1 MELYSKS
8 GTLLMDI
15 SPNPSSV
22 LTEEVGGECSV
33 SLSFMQPVFRK
44 LDVGDY
50 IEVSGT
56 RYTIRSPYR
65 PKQKNTQAYEYSV
78 KLYAP
83 IHEAEDTLMLF
94 TKGESTSEFSYDG
107 SPREH
112 LQLWVDNMNRRA
124 GSKVWSI
131 GTVIT
136 ADNQVIDYRNMKCW
150 EAAFGS
156 SGIAATFGTEMWA
169 DGFVINLCRAER
181 GEQVELGY
189 MKGLTN
195 LSQEEN
201 GELRFFTRLFPLGST
216 RNINASTYGS
226 ARLQLPSRAKY
237 VDKNADLYGIIED
250 TEESAFADIYPKYTG
265 AVASVR
271 TEEKTNEDGRKY
283 TVYFFKDS
291 GMDWNPEDCQIAG
304 LDFMLRFQTGELA
317 GRGND
322 EGSFQAAWHKDT
334 KEWEII
340 NVYPDEST
348 QLPGGAII
356 PKQGDKY
363 IPWNFALPQT
373 YITAAEKAYEKAVN
387 DYLATYSFD
396 TNKYNGTTDRNYIE
410 RNGTSLMLGQNVR
423 LLSDKYFTS
432 GHKDTRIIKVVRKLN
447 DLSQAAITCADEVG
461 AGWKSSVDNS
471 LSSLRYEVARQA
483 EQYVYDVIKSFEGK
497 TPSDKNIFS
506 ALKSLKTHLRKDV
519 PDSTMYLQKFLGGI
533 ITTFLQSPE
542 FVSGAMGHGFII
554 RQNEDGTTYAE
565 VDKLMV
571 RMKAVFQS
579 LEIMK
584 TELAGASFMFNAS
597 GARMTIVRTE
607 RFDHQPAEFA
617 DGSEAVFADGSRAV
631 FAGAGEPFIRCWFVA
646 DDGETAIENRFR
658 VGNLVRSQ
666 TFNIKA
672 GAYEGVSNRFWW
684 REVIGVGD
692 DYIDIAI
699 ARCAEGSDLPA
710 EGDVCVQ
717 LGDLNDID
725 YQSAIVLS
733 AYGEDAP
740 YLTMYQGI
748 NSYSLAE
755 RDMFSIGYDKMKKEC
770 YVRNYGRMYMGDRT
784 RNRYFDFDGN
794 RFVVAADEIR
804 LGGRNVEDIIIDET
818 RITQKT
824 LDATALDENKY
835 YPITFNLWTGSPK
848 VRISLVRT
856 LNRSFGVPSY
866 ASHGEGFDVRCVWTT
881 NADGWGTA
889 ETQRNIEY
897 YSLRWVKPDELVVG
911 DIGQMSHSSNEYIYV
926 RGGSK
931 YKVIVEGEINT
942 DIILHTDTYTV
953 NEQTL
958 HVRNQIEN
966 VPVPNLKETG
976 IDIYNR
982 TVKVTADNFYVSST
996 SGTPIAVFTTN
1007 KDGKPVLKAEYIDVD
1022 DLYVKHLDGAKGSL
1036 ESGSIGGF
1044 ELANGRIGTIFSA
1057 DSSYGLSISNTD
1069 LHVGN
1074 SSAMVFLGPGSS
1086 NTGVGTSSA
1095 VRIESNR
1102 TGRTVIQLAYNDASL
1117 YSAGLRI
1124 KSTGGRERKY
1134 GVISELPSLGSA
1146 FVGTRLSFHAIYS
1159 VGQGI
1164 TMDLSKYSIFLVSSY
1179 IGDCSISLPSES
1191 QVCEFFGLPQGFE
1204 NSLPSDFAVEF
1215 TIKCTGSSQ
1224 IRVMGVYNANERLVV
1239 EGYPMRAGDSLHLL
1253 LMKQGG
1259 FRYHCLYY
1267 NTDQ

>member
-1 MELYSKS
+1 
-8 GTLLMDI
+8 MDI

-33 SLSFMQPVFRK
+33 SLSFTRPVFRK

-94 TKGESTSEFSYDG
+94 TEGESTSEFSYDG

-131 GTVIT
+131 GSVIT

-226 ARLQLPSRAKY
+226 SRLQLPSRAKY

-265 AVASVR
+265 SVASVR

-356 PKQGDKY
+356 PKPGDKY
-363 IPWNFALPQT
+363 IPWNFALPQA

-387 DYLATYSFD
+387 DYLAAYSFD

-519 PDSTMYLQKFLGGI
+519 PDSTRHLLSLLDGAVFGKDGFASGLTGFGAKIDKDGYGEMRGLRLWEWLEVPELRYNRVEAVAGIKWRSPGMGI
-533 ITTFLQSPE
+533 IESCQPDQSPE
-542 FVSGAMGHGFII
+542 GELLGTGIVQLKLEDGELGMVVLDDIALGIYHFGDERDAMLDKDDSKGNFAVKGFATTYFRITGVSGKD
-554 RQNEDGTTYAE
+554 N
-565 VDKLMV
+565 
-571 RMKAVFQS
+571 
-579 LEIMK
+579 K
-584 TELAGASFMFNAS
+584 TF
-597 GARMTIVRTE
+597 T
-607 RFDHQPAEFA
+607 
-617 DGSEAVFADGSRAV
+617 
-631 FAGAGEPFIRCWFVA
+631 
-646 DDGETAIENRFR
+646 
-658 VGNLVRSQ
+658 
-666 TFNIKA
+666 
-672 GAYEGVSNRFWW
+672 
-684 REVIGVGD
+684 
-692 DYIDIAI
+692 
-699 ARCAEGSDLPA
+699 
-710 EGDVCVQ
+710 
-717 LGDLNDID
+717 
-725 YQSAIVLS
+725 
-733 AYGEDAP
+733 
-740 YLTMYQGI
+740 
-748 NSYSLAE
+748 
-755 RDMFSIGYDKMKKEC
+755 
-770 YVRNYGRMYMGDRT
+770 
-784 RNRYFDFDGN
+784 
-794 RFVVAADEIR
+794 
-804 LGGRNVEDIIIDET
+804 
-818 RITQKT
+818 
-824 LDATALDENKY
+824 
-835 YPITFNLWTGSPK
+835 
-848 VRISLVRT
+848 
-856 LNRSFGVPSY
+856 
-866 ASHGEGFDVRCVWTT
+866 
-881 NADGWGTA
+881 
-889 ETQRNIEY
+889 
-897 YSLRWVKPDELVVG
+897 YSLRPGYTVHPQPQMHFVCYGNFTDESRQSSVYETRTYTRMLWKQNTWEIGKKNIALQMGDLTNLNIHGMNMQGYSMYINSVYFTGTVTQVKPDGTPVRVANDRG
-911 DIGQMSHSSNEYIYV
+911 AWQAGKYDYYDRVSHN
-926 RGGSK
+926 GC
-931 YKVIVEGEINT
+931 
-942 DIILHTDTYTV
+942 LWLCV
-953 NEQTL
+953 NEKGTDSEPTEDNADWLKQVDKGADGTEGSSPVMLAITSSKGVLFQGGVQETL
-958 HVRNQIEN
+958 LTATAYRDNLDITAKIPPSRFSWTRTSTNTEDDALWNSTHRNVGRSI
-966 VPVPNLKETG
+966 T
-976 IDIYNR
+976 ID
-982 TVKVTADNFYVSST
+982 ADDVNKS
-996 SGTPIAVFTTN
+996 AVFSC
-1007 KDGKPVLKAEYIDVD
+1007 DVELSGL
-1022 DLYVKHLDGAKGSL
+1022 DL
-1036 ESGSIGGF
+1036 
-1044 ELANGRIGTIFSA
+1044 
-1057 DSSYGLSISNTD
+1057 
-1069 LHVGN
+1069 
-1074 SSAMVFLGPGSS
+1074 
-1086 NTGVGTSSA
+1086 
-1095 VRIESNR
+1095 
-1102 TGRTVIQLAYNDASL
+1102 
-1117 YSAGLRI
+1117 
-1124 KSTGGRERKY
+1124 
-1134 GVISELPSLGSA
+1134 
-1146 FVGTRLSFHAIYS
+1146 
-1159 VGQGI
+1159 
-1164 TMDLSKYSIFLVSSY
+1164 
-1179 IGDCSISLPSES
+1179 
-1191 QVCEFFGLPQGFE
+1191 
-1204 NSLPSDFAVEF
+1204 
-1215 TIKCTGSSQ
+1215 
-1224 IRVMGVYNANERLVV
+1224 
-1239 EGYPMRAGDSLHLL
+1239 
-1253 LMKQGG
+1253 
-1259 FRYHCLYY
+1259 
-1267 NTDQ
+1267 

>member
-1 MELYSKS
+1 
-8 GTLLMDI
+8 MDI

-226 ARLQLPSRAKY
+226 SRLQLPSRAKY

-291 GMDWNPEDCQIAG
+291 GMDWNPEDCRIAG

-322 EGSFQAAWHKDT
+322 EGSFQAEWHKDT

-356 PKQGDKY
+356 PKPGDKY
-363 IPWNFALPQT
+363 IPWNFALPQA

-387 DYLATYSFD
+387 DYLAAYSFD

-447 DLSQAAITCADEVG
+447 DLSQATITCADEVG

-506 ALKSLKTHLRKDV
+506 ALKSLRTHLRKDV
-519 PDSTMYLQKFLGGI
+519 PDSTRHLLSLLDGAVFGKDGFASGLTGFGAKIDKDGYGEMRGLRLWEWLEVPELRYNRVEAVAGIKWRSPGMGI
-533 ITTFLQSPE
+533 IESCQPDQSPE
-542 FVSGAMGHGFII
+542 GELLGTGIVQLKLEDGELGMVVLDDIALGIYHFGDERDAMLDKDDSKGNFAVKGFATTYFRITGVSGKD
-554 RQNEDGTTYAE
+554 N
-565 VDKLMV
+565 
-571 RMKAVFQS
+571 
-579 LEIMK
+579 
-584 TELAGASFMFNAS
+584 N
-597 GARMTIVRTE
+597 
-607 RFDHQPAEFA
+607 
-617 DGSEAVFADGSRAV
+617 
-631 FAGAGEPFIRCWFVA
+631 
-646 DDGETAIENRFR
+646 
-658 VGNLVRSQ
+658 
-666 TFNIKA
+666 TF
-672 GAYEGVSNRFWW
+672 
-684 REVIGVGD
+684 
-692 DYIDIAI
+692 
-699 ARCAEGSDLPA
+699 
-710 EGDVCVQ
+710 
-717 LGDLNDID
+717 
-725 YQSAIVLS
+725 
-733 AYGEDAP
+733 
-740 YLTMYQGI
+740 T
-748 NSYSLAE
+748 
-755 RDMFSIGYDKMKKEC
+755 
-770 YVRNYGRMYMGDRT
+770 
-784 RNRYFDFDGN
+784 
-794 RFVVAADEIR
+794 
-804 LGGRNVEDIIIDET
+804 
-818 RITQKT
+818 
-824 LDATALDENKY
+824 
-835 YPITFNLWTGSPK
+835 
-848 VRISLVRT
+848 
-856 LNRSFGVPSY
+856 
-866 ASHGEGFDVRCVWTT
+866 
-881 NADGWGTA
+881 
-889 ETQRNIEY
+889 
-897 YSLRWVKPDELVVG
+897 YSLRPGYTVHPQPQMHFVCYGNFTDESRQSSVYETRAYTRMLWKQNTWEIGKKNIALQMGDLTNLNIHGMNMQGYSMYINSVYFTGTVTQVKPDGTPVRVANDRG
-911 DIGQMSHSSNEYIYV
+911 AWQAGKYDYYDRVSHN
-926 RGGSK
+926 GC
-931 YKVIVEGEINT
+931 
-942 DIILHTDTYTV
+942 LWLCV
-953 NEQTL
+953 NEKGTDSEPTEGNADWLKQVDKGADGTEGSSPVMLAITSSKGVLFQGGVQETL
-958 HVRNQIEN
+958 LTATAYRDNLDITAKIPPSRFSWTRTSTNTEDDALWNSTHRNVGRSI
-966 VPVPNLKETG
+966 T
-976 IDIYNR
+976 ID
-982 TVKVTADNFYVSST
+982 ADDVNKS
-996 SGTPIAVFTTN
+996 AVFSC
-1007 KDGKPVLKAEYIDVD
+1007 DVELSGL
-1022 DLYVKHLDGAKGSL
+1022 DL
-1036 ESGSIGGF
+1036 
-1044 ELANGRIGTIFSA
+1044 
-1057 DSSYGLSISNTD
+1057 
-1069 LHVGN
+1069 
-1074 SSAMVFLGPGSS
+1074 
-1086 NTGVGTSSA
+1086 
-1095 VRIESNR
+1095 
-1102 TGRTVIQLAYNDASL
+1102 
-1117 YSAGLRI
+1117 
-1124 KSTGGRERKY
+1124 
-1134 GVISELPSLGSA
+1134 
-1146 FVGTRLSFHAIYS
+1146 
-1159 VGQGI
+1159 
-1164 TMDLSKYSIFLVSSY
+1164 
-1179 IGDCSISLPSES
+1179 
-1191 QVCEFFGLPQGFE
+1191 
-1204 NSLPSDFAVEF
+1204 
-1215 TIKCTGSSQ
+1215 
-1224 IRVMGVYNANERLVV
+1224 
-1239 EGYPMRAGDSLHLL
+1239 
-1253 LMKQGG
+1253 
-1259 FRYHCLYY
+1259 
-1267 NTDQ
+1267 

>member
-33 SLSFMQPVFRK
+33 SLSFTRPVFRK

-94 TKGESTSEFSYDG
+94 TEGEPTSEFSYDG

-131 GTVIT
+131 GSVIT

-181 GEQVELGY
+181 GEPVELGY

-201 GELRFFTRLFPLGST
+201 GELRFFTRLFPLGCT

-283 TVYFFKDS
+283 TIYFFKDS
-291 GMDWNPEDCQIAG
+291 GMDWNPEDCRIAG

-356 PKQGDKY
+356 PKPGDKY
-363 IPWNFALPQT
+363 IPWNFALPQA

-387 DYLATYSFD
+387 DYLAAYSFD

-519 PDSTMYLQKFLGGI
+519 PDSTRHLLSLLDGAVFGKDGFASGLTGFGAKIDKDGYGEMRGLRLWEWLEVPELRYNRVEAVAGIKWRSPGMGI
-533 ITTFLQSPE
+533 IESCQPDQSPE
-542 FVSGAMGHGFII
+542 GELLGTGIVQLKLEDGELGMVVLDDIALGIYHFGDERDAMLDKDDSKGNFAVKGFATTYFRITGVSGKD
-554 RQNEDGTTYAE
+554 N
-565 VDKLMV
+565 
-571 RMKAVFQS
+571 
-579 LEIMK
+579 K
-584 TELAGASFMFNAS
+584 TF
-597 GARMTIVRTE
+597 T
-607 RFDHQPAEFA
+607 
-617 DGSEAVFADGSRAV
+617 
-631 FAGAGEPFIRCWFVA
+631 
-646 DDGETAIENRFR
+646 
-658 VGNLVRSQ
+658 
-666 TFNIKA
+666 
-672 GAYEGVSNRFWW
+672 
-684 REVIGVGD
+684 
-692 DYIDIAI
+692 
-699 ARCAEGSDLPA
+699 
-710 EGDVCVQ
+710 
-717 LGDLNDID
+717 
-725 YQSAIVLS
+725 
-733 AYGEDAP
+733 
-740 YLTMYQGI
+740 
-748 NSYSLAE
+748 
-755 RDMFSIGYDKMKKEC
+755 
-770 YVRNYGRMYMGDRT
+770 
-784 RNRYFDFDGN
+784 
-794 RFVVAADEIR
+794 
-804 LGGRNVEDIIIDET
+804 
-818 RITQKT
+818 
-824 LDATALDENKY
+824 
-835 YPITFNLWTGSPK
+835 
-848 VRISLVRT
+848 
-856 LNRSFGVPSY
+856 
-866 ASHGEGFDVRCVWTT
+866 
-881 NADGWGTA
+881 
-889 ETQRNIEY
+889 
-897 YSLRWVKPDELVVG
+897 YSLRPGYTVHPQPQMHFVCYGNFTDESRQSSVYETRTYTRMLWKQNTWEIGKKNIALQMGDLTNLNIHGMNMQGYSMYINSVYFTGTVTQVKPDGTPVRVANDRG
-911 DIGQMSHSSNEYIYV
+911 AWQAGKYDYYDRVSHN
-926 RGGSK
+926 GC
-931 YKVIVEGEINT
+931 
-942 DIILHTDTYTV
+942 LWLCV
-953 NEQTL
+953 NEKGTDSEPTEGNADWLKQVDKGADGTEGSSPVMLAITSSKGVLFQGGVQETL
-958 HVRNQIEN
+958 LTATAYRDNLDITAKIPPSRFSWTRTSTNTEDDALWNSTHRNVGRSI
-966 VPVPNLKETG
+966 T
-976 IDIYNR
+976 ID
-982 TVKVTADNFYVSST
+982 ADDVNKS
-996 SGTPIAVFTTN
+996 AVFSC
-1007 KDGKPVLKAEYIDVD
+1007 DVELSGL
-1022 DLYVKHLDGAKGSL
+1022 DL
-1036 ESGSIGGF
+1036 
-1044 ELANGRIGTIFSA
+1044 
-1057 DSSYGLSISNTD
+1057 
-1069 LHVGN
+1069 
-1074 SSAMVFLGPGSS
+1074 
-1086 NTGVGTSSA
+1086 
-1095 VRIESNR
+1095 
-1102 TGRTVIQLAYNDASL
+1102 
-1117 YSAGLRI
+1117 
-1124 KSTGGRERKY
+1124 
-1134 GVISELPSLGSA
+1134 
-1146 FVGTRLSFHAIYS
+1146 
-1159 VGQGI
+1159 
-1164 TMDLSKYSIFLVSSY
+1164 
-1179 IGDCSISLPSES
+1179 
-1191 QVCEFFGLPQGFE
+1191 
-1204 NSLPSDFAVEF
+1204 
-1215 TIKCTGSSQ
+1215 
-1224 IRVMGVYNANERLVV
+1224 
-1239 EGYPMRAGDSLHLL
+1239 
-1253 LMKQGG
+1253 
-1259 FRYHCLYY
+1259 
-1267 NTDQ
+1267 

>member
-1 MELYSKS
+1 
-8 GTLLMDI
+8 MDI

-226 ARLQLPSRAKY
+226 SRLQLPSRAKY

-265 AVASVR
+265 SVASVR

-334 KEWEII
+334 KEWKII

-356 PKQGDKY
+356 PKPGDKY
-363 IPWNFALPQT
+363 IPWNFALPQA

-387 DYLATYSFD
+387 DYLAAYSFD

-519 PDSTMYLQKFLGGI
+519 PDSTRHLLSLLDGAVFGKDGFASGLTGFGAKIDKDGYGEMRGLRLWEWLEVPELRYNRVEAVAGIKWRSPGMGI
-533 ITTFLQSPE
+533 IESCQPDQSPE
-542 FVSGAMGHGFII
+542 GELLGTGIVQLKLEDGELGMVVLDDIALGIYHFGDERDAMLDKDDSKGNFAVKGFATTYFRITGVSGKD
-554 RQNEDGTTYAE
+554 N
-565 VDKLMV
+565 
-571 RMKAVFQS
+571 
-579 LEIMK
+579 K
-584 TELAGASFMFNAS
+584 TF
-597 GARMTIVRTE
+597 T
-607 RFDHQPAEFA
+607 
-617 DGSEAVFADGSRAV
+617 
-631 FAGAGEPFIRCWFVA
+631 
-646 DDGETAIENRFR
+646 
-658 VGNLVRSQ
+658 
-666 TFNIKA
+666 
-672 GAYEGVSNRFWW
+672 
-684 REVIGVGD
+684 
-692 DYIDIAI
+692 
-699 ARCAEGSDLPA
+699 
-710 EGDVCVQ
+710 
-717 LGDLNDID
+717 
-725 YQSAIVLS
+725 
-733 AYGEDAP
+733 
-740 YLTMYQGI
+740 
-748 NSYSLAE
+748 
-755 RDMFSIGYDKMKKEC
+755 
-770 YVRNYGRMYMGDRT
+770 
-784 RNRYFDFDGN
+784 
-794 RFVVAADEIR
+794 
-804 LGGRNVEDIIIDET
+804 
-818 RITQKT
+818 
-824 LDATALDENKY
+824 
-835 YPITFNLWTGSPK
+835 
-848 VRISLVRT
+848 
-856 LNRSFGVPSY
+856 
-866 ASHGEGFDVRCVWTT
+866 
-881 NADGWGTA
+881 
-889 ETQRNIEY
+889 
-897 YSLRWVKPDELVVG
+897 YSLRPGYTVHPQPQMHFVCYGNFTDESRQSSVYETRTYTRMLWKQNTWEIGKKNIALQMGDLTNLNIHGMNMQGYSMYINSVYFTGTVTQVKPDGTPVRVANDRG
-911 DIGQMSHSSNEYIYV
+911 AWQAGKYDYYDRVSHN
-926 RGGSK
+926 GC
-931 YKVIVEGEINT
+931 
-942 DIILHTDTYTV
+942 LWLCV
-953 NEQTL
+953 NEKGTDSEPTEGNADWLKQVDKGADGTEGSFPVMLAITSSKGVLFQGGVQETL
-958 HVRNQIEN
+958 LTATAYRDNLDITAKIPPSRFSWTRTSTNTEDDALWNSTHRNVGRSI
-966 VPVPNLKETG
+966 T
-976 IDIYNR
+976 ID
-982 TVKVTADNFYVSST
+982 ADDVNKS
-996 SGTPIAVFTTN
+996 AVFSC
-1007 KDGKPVLKAEYIDVD
+1007 DVELSGL
-1022 DLYVKHLDGAKGSL
+1022 DL
-1036 ESGSIGGF
+1036 
-1044 ELANGRIGTIFSA
+1044 
-1057 DSSYGLSISNTD
+1057 
-1069 LHVGN
+1069 
-1074 SSAMVFLGPGSS
+1074 
-1086 NTGVGTSSA
+1086 
-1095 VRIESNR
+1095 
-1102 TGRTVIQLAYNDASL
+1102 
-1117 YSAGLRI
+1117 
-1124 KSTGGRERKY
+1124 
-1134 GVISELPSLGSA
+1134 
-1146 FVGTRLSFHAIYS
+1146 
-1159 VGQGI
+1159 
-1164 TMDLSKYSIFLVSSY
+1164 
-1179 IGDCSISLPSES
+1179 
-1191 QVCEFFGLPQGFE
+1191 
-1204 NSLPSDFAVEF
+1204 
-1215 TIKCTGSSQ
+1215 
-1224 IRVMGVYNANERLVV
+1224 
-1239 EGYPMRAGDSLHLL
+1239 
-1253 LMKQGG
+1253 
-1259 FRYHCLYY
+1259 
-1267 NTDQ
+1267 

>member
-94 TKGESTSEFSYDG
+94 TEGESTSEFSYDG
-107 SPREH
+107 GPRKH

-226 ARLQLPSRAKY
+226 SRLQLPSRAKY

-265 AVASVR
+265 SVASVR

-356 PKQGDKY
+356 PKPGDKY
-363 IPWNFALPQT
+363 IPWNFALPQA

-387 DYLATYSFD
+387 DYLAAYSFD

-447 DLSQAAITCADEVG
+447 DLSQATITCADEVG

-519 PDSTMYLQKFLGGI
+519 PDSTRHLLSLLDGAVFGKDGFASGLTGFGAKIDKDGNGEMRGLRLWEWLEVPELRFNRVGAVAGIKWRSPGMGI
-533 ITTFLQSPE
+533 IESCQPDQSPE
-542 FVSGAMGHGFII
+542 GELLGTGIVQLKLEDGELGMVVLDDIALGIYHFGDERDAVSDKDDSKGNFAVKGFATTYFRITGVSGKD
-554 RQNEDGTTYAE
+554 N
-565 VDKLMV
+565 
-571 RMKAVFQS
+571 
-579 LEIMK
+579 K
-584 TELAGASFMFNAS
+584 TF
-597 GARMTIVRTE
+597 T
-607 RFDHQPAEFA
+607 
-617 DGSEAVFADGSRAV
+617 
-631 FAGAGEPFIRCWFVA
+631 
-646 DDGETAIENRFR
+646 
-658 VGNLVRSQ
+658 
-666 TFNIKA
+666 
-672 GAYEGVSNRFWW
+672 
-684 REVIGVGD
+684 
-692 DYIDIAI
+692 
-699 ARCAEGSDLPA
+699 
-710 EGDVCVQ
+710 
-717 LGDLNDID
+717 
-725 YQSAIVLS
+725 
-733 AYGEDAP
+733 
-740 YLTMYQGI
+740 
-748 NSYSLAE
+748 
-755 RDMFSIGYDKMKKEC
+755 
-770 YVRNYGRMYMGDRT
+770 
-784 RNRYFDFDGN
+784 
-794 RFVVAADEIR
+794 
-804 LGGRNVEDIIIDET
+804 
-818 RITQKT
+818 
-824 LDATALDENKY
+824 
-835 YPITFNLWTGSPK
+835 
-848 VRISLVRT
+848 
-856 LNRSFGVPSY
+856 
-866 ASHGEGFDVRCVWTT
+866 
-881 NADGWGTA
+881 
-889 ETQRNIEY
+889 
-897 YSLRWVKPDELVVG
+897 YSLRPGYTVHPQPQMHFVCYGNFTDESRQSSVYETRTYTRMLWKQNTWEIGKKNIALQMGDLTNLNIHGMNMQGYSMYINSVYFTGTVTQVKPDGTPVRVANDRG
-911 DIGQMSHSSNEYIYV
+911 AWQAGKYDYYDRVSHN
-926 RGGSK
+926 GC
-931 YKVIVEGEINT
+931 
-942 DIILHTDTYTV
+942 LWLCV
-953 NEQTL
+953 NEKGTDSEPTEGNADWLKQVDKGADGTEGSSPVMLAITSSKGVLFQGGVQETL
-958 HVRNQIEN
+958 LTATAYRDNLDITAKIPPSRFSWTRTSTNTEDDALWNSTHRNVGRSI
-966 VPVPNLKETG
+966 T
-976 IDIYNR
+976 ID
-982 TVKVTADNFYVSST
+982 ADDVNKS
-996 SGTPIAVFTTN
+996 AVFSC
-1007 KDGKPVLKAEYIDVD
+1007 DVE
-1022 DLYVKHLDGAKGSL
+1022 LSGL
-1036 ESGSIGGF
+1036 E
-1044 ELANGRIGTIFSA
+1044 L
-1057 DSSYGLSISNTD
+1057 
-1069 LHVGN
+1069 
-1074 SSAMVFLGPGSS
+1074 
-1086 NTGVGTSSA
+1086 
-1095 VRIESNR
+1095 
-1102 TGRTVIQLAYNDASL
+1102 
-1117 YSAGLRI
+1117 
-1124 KSTGGRERKY
+1124 
-1134 GVISELPSLGSA
+1134 
-1146 FVGTRLSFHAIYS
+1146 
-1159 VGQGI
+1159 
-1164 TMDLSKYSIFLVSSY
+1164 
-1179 IGDCSISLPSES
+1179 
-1191 QVCEFFGLPQGFE
+1191 
-1204 NSLPSDFAVEF
+1204 
-1215 TIKCTGSSQ
+1215 
-1224 IRVMGVYNANERLVV
+1224 
-1239 EGYPMRAGDSLHLL
+1239 
-1253 LMKQGG
+1253 
-1259 FRYHCLYY
+1259 
-1267 NTDQ
+1267 

>member
-1 MELYSKS
+1 
-8 GTLLMDI
+8 MDI

-94 TKGESTSEFSYDG
+94 TEGESTSEFSYDG

-226 ARLQLPSRAKY
+226 SRLQLPSRAKY

-265 AVASVR
+265 SVASVR

-356 PKQGDKY
+356 PKPGDKY
-363 IPWNFALPQT
+363 IPWNFALPQA

-387 DYLATYSFD
+387 DYLAAYSFD

-519 PDSTMYLQKFLGGI
+519 PDSTRHLLSLLDGAVFGKDGFASGLTGFGAKIDKDGNGEMRGLRLWEWLEVPELRYNRVEAVAGIKWRSPGMGI
-533 ITTFLQSPE
+533 IESCQPDQSPE
-542 FVSGAMGHGFII
+542 GELLGTGIVQLKLEDGELGMVVLDDIALGIYHFGDERDAMLDKDDSKGNFAVKGFATTYFRITGVSGKD
-554 RQNEDGTTYAE
+554 N
-565 VDKLMV
+565 
-571 RMKAVFQS
+571 
-579 LEIMK
+579 
-584 TELAGASFMFNAS
+584 N
-597 GARMTIVRTE
+597 
-607 RFDHQPAEFA
+607 
-617 DGSEAVFADGSRAV
+617 
-631 FAGAGEPFIRCWFVA
+631 
-646 DDGETAIENRFR
+646 
-658 VGNLVRSQ
+658 
-666 TFNIKA
+666 TF
-672 GAYEGVSNRFWW
+672 
-684 REVIGVGD
+684 
-692 DYIDIAI
+692 
-699 ARCAEGSDLPA
+699 
-710 EGDVCVQ
+710 
-717 LGDLNDID
+717 
-725 YQSAIVLS
+725 
-733 AYGEDAP
+733 
-740 YLTMYQGI
+740 T
-748 NSYSLAE
+748 
-755 RDMFSIGYDKMKKEC
+755 
-770 YVRNYGRMYMGDRT
+770 
-784 RNRYFDFDGN
+784 
-794 RFVVAADEIR
+794 
-804 LGGRNVEDIIIDET
+804 
-818 RITQKT
+818 
-824 LDATALDENKY
+824 
-835 YPITFNLWTGSPK
+835 
-848 VRISLVRT
+848 
-856 LNRSFGVPSY
+856 
-866 ASHGEGFDVRCVWTT
+866 
-881 NADGWGTA
+881 
-889 ETQRNIEY
+889 
-897 YSLRWVKPDELVVG
+897 YSLRPGYTVHPQPQMHFVCYGNFTDESRQSSVYETRTYTRMLWKQNTWEIGKKNIALQQGDLTNLIIHGMNMQGYSMYINSVYFTGTVTQVKPDGTPVRVANDRG
-911 DIGQMSHSSNEYIYV
+911 AWQAGKYDYYDRVSHN
-926 RGGSK
+926 GC
-931 YKVIVEGEINT
+931 
-942 DIILHTDTYTV
+942 LWLCV
-953 NEQTL
+953 NEKGTDSEPTEGNADWLKQVDKGADGTEGSSPVMLAITSSKGVLFQGGVQETL
-958 HVRNQIEN
+958 LTATAYRDNLDITAKIPPSRFSWTRTSTNTEDDKLWNSTHRNVGRSI
-966 VPVPNLKETG
+966 T
-976 IDIYNR
+976 ID
-982 TVKVTADNFYVSST
+982 ADDVNKS
-996 SGTPIAVFTTN
+996 AVFSC
-1007 KDGKPVLKAEYIDVD
+1007 DVELSGL
-1022 DLYVKHLDGAKGSL
+1022 DL
-1036 ESGSIGGF
+1036 
-1044 ELANGRIGTIFSA
+1044 
-1057 DSSYGLSISNTD
+1057 
-1069 LHVGN
+1069 
-1074 SSAMVFLGPGSS
+1074 
-1086 NTGVGTSSA
+1086 
-1095 VRIESNR
+1095 
-1102 TGRTVIQLAYNDASL
+1102 
-1117 YSAGLRI
+1117 
-1124 KSTGGRERKY
+1124 
-1134 GVISELPSLGSA
+1134 
-1146 FVGTRLSFHAIYS
+1146 
-1159 VGQGI
+1159 
-1164 TMDLSKYSIFLVSSY
+1164 
-1179 IGDCSISLPSES
+1179 
-1191 QVCEFFGLPQGFE
+1191 
-1204 NSLPSDFAVEF
+1204 
-1215 TIKCTGSSQ
+1215 
-1224 IRVMGVYNANERLVV
+1224 
-1239 EGYPMRAGDSLHLL
+1239 
-1253 LMKQGG
+1253 
-1259 FRYHCLYY
+1259 
-1267 NTDQ
+1267 

>member
-1 MELYSKS
+1 
-8 GTLLMDI
+8 MDI

-226 ARLQLPSRAKY
+226 SRLQLPSRAKY

-291 GMDWNPEDCQIAG
+291 GMNWNPEDCQIAG

-356 PKQGDKY
+356 PKPGDKY
-363 IPWNFALPQT
+363 IPWNFALPQA

-387 DYLATYSFD
+387 DYLAAYSFD

-519 PDSTMYLQKFLGGI
+519 PDSTRHLLSLLDGAVFGKDGFASGLTGFGAKIDKDGNGEMRGLRLWEWLEVPELRYNRVEAVAGIKWRSPGMGI
-533 ITTFLQSPE
+533 IESCQPDQSPE
-542 FVSGAMGHGFII
+542 GELLGTGIVQLKLEDGELGMVVLDDIALGIYHFGDERDAMLDKDDSKGNFAVKGFATTYFRITGVSGKD
-554 RQNEDGTTYAE
+554 N
-565 VDKLMV
+565 
-571 RMKAVFQS
+571 
-579 LEIMK
+579 
-584 TELAGASFMFNAS
+584 N
-597 GARMTIVRTE
+597 
-607 RFDHQPAEFA
+607 
-617 DGSEAVFADGSRAV
+617 
-631 FAGAGEPFIRCWFVA
+631 
-646 DDGETAIENRFR
+646 
-658 VGNLVRSQ
+658 
-666 TFNIKA
+666 TF
-672 GAYEGVSNRFWW
+672 
-684 REVIGVGD
+684 
-692 DYIDIAI
+692 
-699 ARCAEGSDLPA
+699 
-710 EGDVCVQ
+710 
-717 LGDLNDID
+717 
-725 YQSAIVLS
+725 
-733 AYGEDAP
+733 
-740 YLTMYQGI
+740 T
-748 NSYSLAE
+748 
-755 RDMFSIGYDKMKKEC
+755 
-770 YVRNYGRMYMGDRT
+770 
-784 RNRYFDFDGN
+784 
-794 RFVVAADEIR
+794 
-804 LGGRNVEDIIIDET
+804 
-818 RITQKT
+818 
-824 LDATALDENKY
+824 
-835 YPITFNLWTGSPK
+835 
-848 VRISLVRT
+848 
-856 LNRSFGVPSY
+856 
-866 ASHGEGFDVRCVWTT
+866 
-881 NADGWGTA
+881 
-889 ETQRNIEY
+889 
-897 YSLRWVKPDELVVG
+897 YSLRPGYTVHPQPQMHFVCYGNFTDESRQSSVYETRAYTRMLWKQNTWEIGKKNIALQMGDLTNLNIHGMNMQGYSMYINSVYFTGTVTQVKPDGTPVRVANDRG
-911 DIGQMSHSSNEYIYV
+911 AWQAGKYDYYDRVSHN
-926 RGGSK
+926 GC
-931 YKVIVEGEINT
+931 
-942 DIILHTDTYTV
+942 LWLCV
-953 NEQTL
+953 NEKGTDSEPTEGNADWLKQVDKGADGTEGSSPVMLAITSSKGVLFQGGVQETL
-958 HVRNQIEN
+958 LTATAYRDNLDITAKIPPSRFSWTRTSTNTEDDALWNSTHRNVGRSI
-966 VPVPNLKETG
+966 T
-976 IDIYNR
+976 ID
-982 TVKVTADNFYVSST
+982 ADDVNKS
-996 SGTPIAVFTTN
+996 AVFSC
-1007 KDGKPVLKAEYIDVD
+1007 DVELSGL
-1022 DLYVKHLDGAKGSL
+1022 DL
-1036 ESGSIGGF
+1036 
-1044 ELANGRIGTIFSA
+1044 
-1057 DSSYGLSISNTD
+1057 
-1069 LHVGN
+1069 
-1074 SSAMVFLGPGSS
+1074 
-1086 NTGVGTSSA
+1086 
-1095 VRIESNR
+1095 
-1102 TGRTVIQLAYNDASL
+1102 
-1117 YSAGLRI
+1117 
-1124 KSTGGRERKY
+1124 
-1134 GVISELPSLGSA
+1134 
-1146 FVGTRLSFHAIYS
+1146 
-1159 VGQGI
+1159 
-1164 TMDLSKYSIFLVSSY
+1164 
-1179 IGDCSISLPSES
+1179 
-1191 QVCEFFGLPQGFE
+1191 
-1204 NSLPSDFAVEF
+1204 
-1215 TIKCTGSSQ
+1215 
-1224 IRVMGVYNANERLVV
+1224 
-1239 EGYPMRAGDSLHLL
+1239 
-1253 LMKQGG
+1253 
-1259 FRYHCLYY
+1259 
-1267 NTDQ
+1267 

>member
-1 MELYSKS
+1 
-8 GTLLMDI
+8 MDI

-33 SLSFMQPVFRK
+33 SLSFTRPVFRK

-226 ARLQLPSRAKY
+226 SRLQLPSRAKY

-265 AVASVR
+265 SVASVR

-356 PKQGDKY
+356 PKPGDKY
-363 IPWNFALPQT
+363 IPWNFALPQA

-387 DYLATYSFD
+387 DYLAAYSFD

-519 PDSTMYLQKFLGGI
+519 PDSTRHLLSLLDGAVFGKDGFASGLTGFGAKIDKDGNGEMRGLRLWEWLEVPELRYNRVEAVAGIKWRSPGMGI
-533 ITTFLQSPE
+533 IESCQPDRSPE
-542 FVSGAMGHGFII
+542 GELLSTGTVQLKLEDGELGMVVLDDIALGIYHFGDERDAMLDKDDSKGNFAVKGFATTYFRITGVSGKD
-554 RQNEDGTTYAE
+554 N
-565 VDKLMV
+565 
-571 RMKAVFQS
+571 
-579 LEIMK
+579 K
-584 TELAGASFMFNAS
+584 TF
-597 GARMTIVRTE
+597 T
-607 RFDHQPAEFA
+607 
-617 DGSEAVFADGSRAV
+617 
-631 FAGAGEPFIRCWFVA
+631 
-646 DDGETAIENRFR
+646 
-658 VGNLVRSQ
+658 
-666 TFNIKA
+666 
-672 GAYEGVSNRFWW
+672 
-684 REVIGVGD
+684 
-692 DYIDIAI
+692 
-699 ARCAEGSDLPA
+699 
-710 EGDVCVQ
+710 
-717 LGDLNDID
+717 
-725 YQSAIVLS
+725 
-733 AYGEDAP
+733 
-740 YLTMYQGI
+740 
-748 NSYSLAE
+748 
-755 RDMFSIGYDKMKKEC
+755 
-770 YVRNYGRMYMGDRT
+770 
-784 RNRYFDFDGN
+784 
-794 RFVVAADEIR
+794 
-804 LGGRNVEDIIIDET
+804 
-818 RITQKT
+818 
-824 LDATALDENKY
+824 
-835 YPITFNLWTGSPK
+835 
-848 VRISLVRT
+848 
-856 LNRSFGVPSY
+856 
-866 ASHGEGFDVRCVWTT
+866 
-881 NADGWGTA
+881 
-889 ETQRNIEY
+889 
-897 YSLRWVKPDELVVG
+897 YSLRPGYTVHPQPQMHFVCYGNFTDESRQSSVYETRTYTRMLWKQNTWEIGKKNIALQQGDLTNLNIHGMNMQGYSMYINSVYFTGTVTQVKPDGTPVRVANDRG
-911 DIGQMSHSSNEYIYV
+911 AWQAGKYDYYDRVSHN
-926 RGGSK
+926 GC
-931 YKVIVEGEINT
+931 
-942 DIILHTDTYTV
+942 LWLCV
-953 NEQTL
+953 NEKGTDSEPTEGNADWLKQVDKGADGTEGSSPVMLAITSSKGVLFQGGVQETL
-958 HVRNQIEN
+958 LTATAYRDNLDITAKIPPSRFSWTRTSTNTEDDALWNSTHRNVGRSI
-966 VPVPNLKETG
+966 T
-976 IDIYNR
+976 ID
-982 TVKVTADNFYVSST
+982 ADDVNKS
-996 SGTPIAVFTTN
+996 AVFSC
-1007 KDGKPVLKAEYIDVD
+1007 DVELSGL
-1022 DLYVKHLDGAKGSL
+1022 DL
-1036 ESGSIGGF
+1036 
-1044 ELANGRIGTIFSA
+1044 
-1057 DSSYGLSISNTD
+1057 
-1069 LHVGN
+1069 
-1074 SSAMVFLGPGSS
+1074 
-1086 NTGVGTSSA
+1086 
-1095 VRIESNR
+1095 
-1102 TGRTVIQLAYNDASL
+1102 
-1117 YSAGLRI
+1117 
-1124 KSTGGRERKY
+1124 
-1134 GVISELPSLGSA
+1134 
-1146 FVGTRLSFHAIYS
+1146 
-1159 VGQGI
+1159 
-1164 TMDLSKYSIFLVSSY
+1164 
-1179 IGDCSISLPSES
+1179 
-1191 QVCEFFGLPQGFE
+1191 
-1204 NSLPSDFAVEF
+1204 
-1215 TIKCTGSSQ
+1215 
-1224 IRVMGVYNANERLVV
+1224 
-1239 EGYPMRAGDSLHLL
+1239 
-1253 LMKQGG
+1253 
-1259 FRYHCLYY
+1259 
-1267 NTDQ
+1267 

>member
-1 MELYSKS
+1 
-8 GTLLMDI
+8 MDI

-226 ARLQLPSRAKY
+226 SRLQLPSRAKY

-265 AVASVR
+265 SVASVR

-291 GMDWNPEDCQIAG
+291 GMDWNPEDCQIAD

-334 KEWEII
+334 KEWKII

-356 PKQGDKY
+356 PKPGDKY
-363 IPWNFALPQT
+363 IPWNFALPQA

-387 DYLATYSFD
+387 DYLAAYSFD

-519 PDSTMYLQKFLGGI
+519 PDSTRHLLSLLDGAVFGKDGFASGLTGFGAKIDKDGNGEMRGLRLWEWLEVPELRYNRVEAVAGIKWRSPGMGI
-533 ITTFLQSPE
+533 IESCQPDQSPE
-542 FVSGAMGHGFII
+542 GELLGTGIVQLKLEDGELGMVVLDDIALGIYHFGDERDAMLDKDDSKGNFAVKGFATTYFRITGVSGKDNNTFTYSLRPGYTVHPQPQMHFVCYGNFTDESRQSSVYETRTYTRMLWKQNTWEIGKKNIALQQGDLTNLIIHGMNMQGYSMYINSVYFTGTVT
-554 RQNEDGTTYAE
+554 QVKPDGTP
-565 VDKLMV
+565 V
-571 RMKAVFQS
+571 RVANDRGAWQAGKYDYYDRVS
-579 LEIMK
+579 HNGCLWLCVNEK
-584 TELAGASFMFNAS
+584 GTDTE
-597 GARMTIVRTE
+597 
-607 RFDHQPAEFA
+607 
-617 DGSEAVFADGSRAV
+617 
-631 FAGAGEPFIRCWFVA
+631 
-646 DDGETAIENRFR
+646 
-658 VGNLVRSQ
+658 
-666 TFNIKA
+666 
-672 GAYEGVSNRFWW
+672 
-684 REVIGVGD
+684 
-692 DYIDIAI
+692 
-699 ARCAEGSDLPA
+699 PA
-710 EGDVCVQ
+710 EGNADWLKQVDKGADGTEGSSPVMLAITSSKGVLFQGGVQ
-717 LGDLNDID
+717 ETLLTATAYRDNLDITAKIPP
-725 YQSAIVLS
+725 SRFS
-733 AYGEDAP
+733 WTRTSTNTEDDK
-740 YLTMYQGI
+740 LW
-748 NSYSLAE
+748 NS
-755 RDMFSIGYDKMKKEC
+755 
-770 YVRNYGRMYMGDRT
+770 T
-784 RNRYFDFDGN
+784 H
-794 RFVVAADEIR
+794 
-804 LGGRNVEDIIIDET
+804 RNVGRSITIDA
-818 RITQKT
+818 
-824 LDATALDENKY
+824 DDVNK
-835 YPITFNLWTGSPK
+835 S
-848 VRISLVRT
+848 
-856 LNRSFGVPSY
+856 
-866 ASHGEGFDVRCVWTT
+866 
-881 NADGWGTA
+881 
-889 ETQRNIEY
+889 
-897 YSLRWVKPDELVVG
+897 
-911 DIGQMSHSSNEYIYV
+911 
-926 RGGSK
+926 
-931 YKVIVEGEINT
+931 
-942 DIILHTDTYTV
+942 
-953 NEQTL
+953 
-958 HVRNQIEN
+958 
-966 VPVPNLKETG
+966 
-976 IDIYNR
+976 
-982 TVKVTADNFYVSST
+982 
-996 SGTPIAVFTTN
+996 AVFSC
-1007 KDGKPVLKAEYIDVD
+1007 DVELSGL
-1022 DLYVKHLDGAKGSL
+1022 DL
-1036 ESGSIGGF
+1036 
-1044 ELANGRIGTIFSA
+1044 
-1057 DSSYGLSISNTD
+1057 
-1069 LHVGN
+1069 
-1074 SSAMVFLGPGSS
+1074 
-1086 NTGVGTSSA
+1086 
-1095 VRIESNR
+1095 
-1102 TGRTVIQLAYNDASL
+1102 
-1117 YSAGLRI
+1117 
-1124 KSTGGRERKY
+1124 
-1134 GVISELPSLGSA
+1134 
-1146 FVGTRLSFHAIYS
+1146 
-1159 VGQGI
+1159 
-1164 TMDLSKYSIFLVSSY
+1164 
-1179 IGDCSISLPSES
+1179 
-1191 QVCEFFGLPQGFE
+1191 
-1204 NSLPSDFAVEF
+1204 
-1215 TIKCTGSSQ
+1215 
-1224 IRVMGVYNANERLVV
+1224 
-1239 EGYPMRAGDSLHLL
+1239 
-1253 LMKQGG
+1253 
-1259 FRYHCLYY
+1259 
-1267 NTDQ
+1267 

>member
-1 MELYSKS
+1 
-8 GTLLMDI
+8 MDI

-33 SLSFMQPVFRK
+33 SLSFTRPVFRK

-226 ARLQLPSRAKY
+226 SRLQLPSRAKY

-265 AVASVR
+265 SVASVR

-356 PKQGDKY
+356 PKPGDKY
-363 IPWNFALPQT
+363 IPWNFALPQA

-387 DYLATYSFD
+387 DYLAAYSFD

-519 PDSTMYLQKFLGGI
+519 PDSTRHLLSLLDGAVFGKDGFASGLTGFGAKIDKDGNGEMRGLRLWEWLEVPELRYNRVEAVAGIKWRSPGMGI
-533 ITTFLQSPE
+533 IESCQPDQSPE
-542 FVSGAMGHGFII
+542 GELLGTGIVQLKLEDGELGMVVLDDIALGIYHFGDERDAMLDKDDSKGNFAVKGFATTYFRITGVSGKD
-554 RQNEDGTTYAE
+554 N
-565 VDKLMV
+565 
-571 RMKAVFQS
+571 
-579 LEIMK
+579 
-584 TELAGASFMFNAS
+584 N
-597 GARMTIVRTE
+597 
-607 RFDHQPAEFA
+607 
-617 DGSEAVFADGSRAV
+617 
-631 FAGAGEPFIRCWFVA
+631 
-646 DDGETAIENRFR
+646 
-658 VGNLVRSQ
+658 
-666 TFNIKA
+666 TF
-672 GAYEGVSNRFWW
+672 
-684 REVIGVGD
+684 
-692 DYIDIAI
+692 
-699 ARCAEGSDLPA
+699 
-710 EGDVCVQ
+710 
-717 LGDLNDID
+717 
-725 YQSAIVLS
+725 
-733 AYGEDAP
+733 
-740 YLTMYQGI
+740 T
-748 NSYSLAE
+748 
-755 RDMFSIGYDKMKKEC
+755 
-770 YVRNYGRMYMGDRT
+770 
-784 RNRYFDFDGN
+784 
-794 RFVVAADEIR
+794 
-804 LGGRNVEDIIIDET
+804 
-818 RITQKT
+818 
-824 LDATALDENKY
+824 
-835 YPITFNLWTGSPK
+835 
-848 VRISLVRT
+848 
-856 LNRSFGVPSY
+856 
-866 ASHGEGFDVRCVWTT
+866 
-881 NADGWGTA
+881 
-889 ETQRNIEY
+889 
-897 YSLRWVKPDELVVG
+897 YSLRPGYTVHPQPQMHFVCYGNFTDESRQSSVYETRTYTRMLWKQNTWEIGKKNIALQQGDLTNLIIHGMNMQGYSMYINSVYFTGTVTQVKPDGTPVRVANDRG
-911 DIGQMSHSSNEYIYV
+911 AWQAGKYDYYDRVSHN
-926 RGGSK
+926 GC
-931 YKVIVEGEINT
+931 
-942 DIILHTDTYTV
+942 LWLCV
-953 NEQTL
+953 NEKGTDSEPTEGNADWLKQVDKGADGTEGSSPVMLAITSSKGVLFQGGVQETL
-958 HVRNQIEN
+958 LTATAYRDNLDITAKIPPSRFSWTRTSTNTEDDALWNSTHRNVGRSI
-966 VPVPNLKETG
+966 T
-976 IDIYNR
+976 ID
-982 TVKVTADNFYVSST
+982 ADDVNKS
-996 SGTPIAVFTTN
+996 AVFSC
-1007 KDGKPVLKAEYIDVD
+1007 DVELSGL
-1022 DLYVKHLDGAKGSL
+1022 DL
-1036 ESGSIGGF
+1036 
-1044 ELANGRIGTIFSA
+1044 
-1057 DSSYGLSISNTD
+1057 
-1069 LHVGN
+1069 
-1074 SSAMVFLGPGSS
+1074 
-1086 NTGVGTSSA
+1086 
-1095 VRIESNR
+1095 
-1102 TGRTVIQLAYNDASL
+1102 
-1117 YSAGLRI
+1117 
-1124 KSTGGRERKY
+1124 
-1134 GVISELPSLGSA
+1134 
-1146 FVGTRLSFHAIYS
+1146 
-1159 VGQGI
+1159 
-1164 TMDLSKYSIFLVSSY
+1164 
-1179 IGDCSISLPSES
+1179 
-1191 QVCEFFGLPQGFE
+1191 
-1204 NSLPSDFAVEF
+1204 
-1215 TIKCTGSSQ
+1215 
-1224 IRVMGVYNANERLVV
+1224 
-1239 EGYPMRAGDSLHLL
+1239 
-1253 LMKQGG
+1253 
-1259 FRYHCLYY
+1259 
-1267 NTDQ
+1267 

>member
-1 MELYSKS
+1 
-8 GTLLMDI
+8 MDI

-33 SLSFMQPVFRK
+33 SLSFTRPVFRK

-94 TKGESTSEFSYDG
+94 TEGESTSEFSYDG

-226 ARLQLPSRAKY
+226 SRLQLPSRAKY

-265 AVASVR
+265 SVASVR

-356 PKQGDKY
+356 PKPGDKY
-363 IPWNFALPQT
+363 IPWNFALPQA

-387 DYLATYSFD
+387 DYLAAYSFD

-519 PDSTMYLQKFLGGI
+519 PDSTRHLLSLLDGAVFGKDGFASGLTGFGAKIDKDGNGEMRGLRLWEWLEVPELRYNRVEVVAGIKWRSPGMGI
-533 ITTFLQSPE
+533 IESCQPDQSPE
-542 FVSGAMGHGFII
+542 GELLGTGIVQLKLEDGELGMVVLDDIALGIYHFGDERDAVSDKDDSKGNFAVKGFATTYFRITGVSGKD
-554 RQNEDGTTYAE
+554 N
-565 VDKLMV
+565 
-571 RMKAVFQS
+571 
-579 LEIMK
+579 K
-584 TELAGASFMFNAS
+584 TF
-597 GARMTIVRTE
+597 T
-607 RFDHQPAEFA
+607 
-617 DGSEAVFADGSRAV
+617 
-631 FAGAGEPFIRCWFVA
+631 
-646 DDGETAIENRFR
+646 
-658 VGNLVRSQ
+658 
-666 TFNIKA
+666 
-672 GAYEGVSNRFWW
+672 
-684 REVIGVGD
+684 
-692 DYIDIAI
+692 
-699 ARCAEGSDLPA
+699 
-710 EGDVCVQ
+710 
-717 LGDLNDID
+717 
-725 YQSAIVLS
+725 
-733 AYGEDAP
+733 
-740 YLTMYQGI
+740 
-748 NSYSLAE
+748 
-755 RDMFSIGYDKMKKEC
+755 
-770 YVRNYGRMYMGDRT
+770 
-784 RNRYFDFDGN
+784 
-794 RFVVAADEIR
+794 
-804 LGGRNVEDIIIDET
+804 
-818 RITQKT
+818 
-824 LDATALDENKY
+824 
-835 YPITFNLWTGSPK
+835 
-848 VRISLVRT
+848 
-856 LNRSFGVPSY
+856 
-866 ASHGEGFDVRCVWTT
+866 
-881 NADGWGTA
+881 
-889 ETQRNIEY
+889 
-897 YSLRWVKPDELVVG
+897 YSLRPGYTVHPQPQMHFVCYGNFTDESRQSSVYETRAYTRMLWKQNTWEIGKKNIALQMGDLTNLNIHGMNMQGYSMYINSVYFTGTVTQVKPDGTPVRVANDRG
-911 DIGQMSHSSNEYIYV
+911 AWQAGKYDYYDRVSHN
-926 RGGSK
+926 GC
-931 YKVIVEGEINT
+931 
-942 DIILHTDTYTV
+942 LWLCV
-953 NEQTL
+953 NEKGTDGEPTEGNADWLKQVDKGADGTEGSSPVMLAITSSKGVLFQGGVQETL
-958 HVRNQIEN
+958 LTATAYRDNLDITAKIPPSRFSWTRTSTNTEDDALWNSTHRNVGRSI
-966 VPVPNLKETG
+966 T
-976 IDIYNR
+976 ID
-982 TVKVTADNFYVSST
+982 ADDVNKS
-996 SGTPIAVFTTN
+996 AVFSC
-1007 KDGKPVLKAEYIDVD
+1007 DVELSGL
-1022 DLYVKHLDGAKGSL
+1022 DL
-1036 ESGSIGGF
+1036 
-1044 ELANGRIGTIFSA
+1044 
-1057 DSSYGLSISNTD
+1057 
-1069 LHVGN
+1069 
-1074 SSAMVFLGPGSS
+1074 
-1086 NTGVGTSSA
+1086 
-1095 VRIESNR
+1095 
-1102 TGRTVIQLAYNDASL
+1102 
-1117 YSAGLRI
+1117 
-1124 KSTGGRERKY
+1124 
-1134 GVISELPSLGSA
+1134 
-1146 FVGTRLSFHAIYS
+1146 
-1159 VGQGI
+1159 
-1164 TMDLSKYSIFLVSSY
+1164 
-1179 IGDCSISLPSES
+1179 
-1191 QVCEFFGLPQGFE
+1191 
-1204 NSLPSDFAVEF
+1204 
-1215 TIKCTGSSQ
+1215 
-1224 IRVMGVYNANERLVV
+1224 
-1239 EGYPMRAGDSLHLL
+1239 
-1253 LMKQGG
+1253 
-1259 FRYHCLYY
+1259 
-1267 NTDQ
+1267 

>member
-1 MELYSKS
+1 
-8 GTLLMDI
+8 MDI

-33 SLSFMQPVFRK
+33 SLSFTRPVFRK

-94 TKGESTSEFSYDG
+94 TEGEPTSEFSYDG

-131 GTVIT
+131 GSVIT

-181 GEQVELGY
+181 GEPVELGY

-201 GELRFFTRLFPLGST
+201 GELRFFTRLFPLGCT

-283 TVYFFKDS
+283 TIYFFKDS
-291 GMDWNPEDCQIAG
+291 GMDWNPEDCRIAG

-363 IPWNFALPQT
+363 IPWNFALPQA

-387 DYLATYSFD
+387 DYLAAYSFD

-447 DLSQAAITCADEVG
+447 DLNQATITCADEVG

-519 PDSTMYLQKFLGGI
+519 PDSTRHLLSLLDGAVFGKDGFASGLTGFGAKIDKDGNGEMRGLRLWEWLEVPELRYNRVEAVAGIKWRSPGMGI
-533 ITTFLQSPE
+533 IESCQPDQSPE
-542 FVSGAMGHGFII
+542 GELLGTGIVQLKLEDGELGMVVLDDIALGIYHFGDERDAMLDKDDSKGNFAVKGFATTYFRITGVSGKD
-554 RQNEDGTTYAE
+554 N
-565 VDKLMV
+565 
-571 RMKAVFQS
+571 
-579 LEIMK
+579 K
-584 TELAGASFMFNAS
+584 TF
-597 GARMTIVRTE
+597 T
-607 RFDHQPAEFA
+607 
-617 DGSEAVFADGSRAV
+617 
-631 FAGAGEPFIRCWFVA
+631 
-646 DDGETAIENRFR
+646 
-658 VGNLVRSQ
+658 
-666 TFNIKA
+666 
-672 GAYEGVSNRFWW
+672 
-684 REVIGVGD
+684 
-692 DYIDIAI
+692 
-699 ARCAEGSDLPA
+699 
-710 EGDVCVQ
+710 
-717 LGDLNDID
+717 
-725 YQSAIVLS
+725 
-733 AYGEDAP
+733 
-740 YLTMYQGI
+740 
-748 NSYSLAE
+748 
-755 RDMFSIGYDKMKKEC
+755 
-770 YVRNYGRMYMGDRT
+770 
-784 RNRYFDFDGN
+784 
-794 RFVVAADEIR
+794 
-804 LGGRNVEDIIIDET
+804 
-818 RITQKT
+818 
-824 LDATALDENKY
+824 
-835 YPITFNLWTGSPK
+835 
-848 VRISLVRT
+848 
-856 LNRSFGVPSY
+856 
-866 ASHGEGFDVRCVWTT
+866 
-881 NADGWGTA
+881 
-889 ETQRNIEY
+889 
-897 YSLRWVKPDELVVG
+897 YSLRPGYTVHPQPQMHFVCYGNFTDESRQSSVYETRTYTRMLWKQNTWEIGKKNIALQMGDLTNLNIHGMNMQGYSMYINSVYFTGTVTQVKPDGTPVRVANDRG
-911 DIGQMSHSSNEYIYV
+911 AWQAGKYDYYDRVSHN
-926 RGGSK
+926 GC
-931 YKVIVEGEINT
+931 
-942 DIILHTDTYTV
+942 LWLCV
-953 NEQTL
+953 NEKGTDSEPTEGNADWLKQVDKGADGTEGSSPVMLAITSSKGVLFQGGVQETL
-958 HVRNQIEN
+958 LTATAYRDNLDITAKIPPSRFSWTRTSTNTEDDALWNSTHRNVGRSI
-966 VPVPNLKETG
+966 T
-976 IDIYNR
+976 ID
-982 TVKVTADNFYVSST
+982 ADDVNKS
-996 SGTPIAVFTTN
+996 AVFSC
-1007 KDGKPVLKAEYIDVD
+1007 DVELSGL
-1022 DLYVKHLDGAKGSL
+1022 DL
-1036 ESGSIGGF
+1036 
-1044 ELANGRIGTIFSA
+1044 
-1057 DSSYGLSISNTD
+1057 
-1069 LHVGN
+1069 
-1074 SSAMVFLGPGSS
+1074 
-1086 NTGVGTSSA
+1086 
-1095 VRIESNR
+1095 
-1102 TGRTVIQLAYNDASL
+1102 
-1117 YSAGLRI
+1117 
-1124 KSTGGRERKY
+1124 
-1134 GVISELPSLGSA
+1134 
-1146 FVGTRLSFHAIYS
+1146 
-1159 VGQGI
+1159 
-1164 TMDLSKYSIFLVSSY
+1164 
-1179 IGDCSISLPSES
+1179 
-1191 QVCEFFGLPQGFE
+1191 
-1204 NSLPSDFAVEF
+1204 
-1215 TIKCTGSSQ
+1215 
-1224 IRVMGVYNANERLVV
+1224 
-1239 EGYPMRAGDSLHLL
+1239 
-1253 LMKQGG
+1253 
-1259 FRYHCLYY
+1259 
-1267 NTDQ
+1267 

>member
-33 SLSFMQPVFRK
+33 SLSFTRPVFRK

-94 TKGESTSEFSYDG
+94 TEGESTSEFSYDG
-107 SPREH
+107 GPREH

-131 GTVIT
+131 GSVIT

-181 GEQVELGY
+181 GEPVELGY

-201 GELRFFTRLFPLGST
+201 GELRFFTRLFPLGCT

-265 AVASVR
+265 SVASVR

-356 PKQGDKY
+356 PKPGDKY
-363 IPWNFALPQT
+363 IPWNFALPQA

-387 DYLATYSFD
+387 DYLAAYSFD

-447 DLSQAAITCADEVG
+447 DLSQATITCADEVG

-519 PDSTMYLQKFLGGI
+519 PDSTRHLLSLLDGAVFGKDGFASGLTGFGAKIDKDGNGEMRGLRLWEWLEVPELRYNRVEAVAGIKWRSPGMGI
-533 ITTFLQSPE
+533 IESCQPDRSPE
-542 FVSGAMGHGFII
+542 GELLSTGTVQLKLEDGELGMVVLDDISLGIYHFGDERDAMLDKDDSKGNFAVKGFATTYFRITGVSGKD
-554 RQNEDGTTYAE
+554 N
-565 VDKLMV
+565 
-571 RMKAVFQS
+571 
-579 LEIMK
+579 K
-584 TELAGASFMFNAS
+584 TF
-597 GARMTIVRTE
+597 T
-607 RFDHQPAEFA
+607 
-617 DGSEAVFADGSRAV
+617 
-631 FAGAGEPFIRCWFVA
+631 
-646 DDGETAIENRFR
+646 
-658 VGNLVRSQ
+658 
-666 TFNIKA
+666 
-672 GAYEGVSNRFWW
+672 
-684 REVIGVGD
+684 
-692 DYIDIAI
+692 
-699 ARCAEGSDLPA
+699 
-710 EGDVCVQ
+710 
-717 LGDLNDID
+717 
-725 YQSAIVLS
+725 
-733 AYGEDAP
+733 
-740 YLTMYQGI
+740 
-748 NSYSLAE
+748 
-755 RDMFSIGYDKMKKEC
+755 
-770 YVRNYGRMYMGDRT
+770 
-784 RNRYFDFDGN
+784 
-794 RFVVAADEIR
+794 
-804 LGGRNVEDIIIDET
+804 
-818 RITQKT
+818 
-824 LDATALDENKY
+824 
-835 YPITFNLWTGSPK
+835 
-848 VRISLVRT
+848 
-856 LNRSFGVPSY
+856 
-866 ASHGEGFDVRCVWTT
+866 
-881 NADGWGTA
+881 
-889 ETQRNIEY
+889 
-897 YSLRWVKPDELVVG
+897 YSLRPGYTVHPQPQMHFVCYGNFTDESRQSSVYETRTYTRMLWKQNTWEIGKKNIALQQGDLTNLNIHGMNMQGYSMYINSVYFTGTVTQVKPDGTPVRVANDRG
-911 DIGQMSHSSNEYIYV
+911 AWQAGKYDYYDRVSHN
-926 RGGSK
+926 GC
-931 YKVIVEGEINT
+931 
-942 DIILHTDTYTV
+942 LWLCV
-953 NEQTL
+953 NEKGTDSEPSEGNADWLKQVDKGADGTEGSSPVMLAITSSKGVLFQGGVQETL
-958 HVRNQIEN
+958 LTATAYRDNLDITAKIPPSRFSWTRTSTNTEDDKLWNSTHRNVGRSI
-966 VPVPNLKETG
+966 T
-976 IDIYNR
+976 ID
-982 TVKVTADNFYVSST
+982 ADDVNKS
-996 SGTPIAVFTTN
+996 AVFSC
-1007 KDGKPVLKAEYIDVD
+1007 DVE
-1022 DLYVKHLDGAKGSL
+1022 LSGL
-1036 ESGSIGGF
+1036 E
-1044 ELANGRIGTIFSA
+1044 L
-1057 DSSYGLSISNTD
+1057 
-1069 LHVGN
+1069 
-1074 SSAMVFLGPGSS
+1074 
-1086 NTGVGTSSA
+1086 
-1095 VRIESNR
+1095 
-1102 TGRTVIQLAYNDASL
+1102 
-1117 YSAGLRI
+1117 
-1124 KSTGGRERKY
+1124 
-1134 GVISELPSLGSA
+1134 
-1146 FVGTRLSFHAIYS
+1146 
-1159 VGQGI
+1159 
-1164 TMDLSKYSIFLVSSY
+1164 
-1179 IGDCSISLPSES
+1179 
-1191 QVCEFFGLPQGFE
+1191 
-1204 NSLPSDFAVEF
+1204 
-1215 TIKCTGSSQ
+1215 
-1224 IRVMGVYNANERLVV
+1224 
-1239 EGYPMRAGDSLHLL
+1239 
-1253 LMKQGG
+1253 
-1259 FRYHCLYY
+1259 
-1267 NTDQ
+1267 

>member
-33 SLSFMQPVFRK
+33 SLSFTRPVFRK

-94 TKGESTSEFSYDG
+94 TEGEPTSEFSYDG

-131 GTVIT
+131 GSVIT

-181 GEQVELGY
+181 GEPVELGY

-201 GELRFFTRLFPLGST
+201 GELRFFTRLFPLGCT

-265 AVASVR
+265 SVASVR

-356 PKQGDKY
+356 PKPGDKY
-363 IPWNFALPQT
+363 IPWNFALPQA

-387 DYLATYSFD
+387 DYLAAYSFD

-519 PDSTMYLQKFLGGI
+519 PDSTRHLLSLLDGAVFGKDGFASGLTGFGAKIDKDGYGEMRGLRLWEWLEVPELRYNRVEAVAGIKWRSPGMGI
-533 ITTFLQSPE
+533 IESCQPDQSPE
-542 FVSGAMGHGFII
+542 GELLGTGIVQLKLEDGELGMVVLDDIALGIYHFGDERDAMLDKDDSKGNFAVKGFATTYFRITGVSGKD
-554 RQNEDGTTYAE
+554 N
-565 VDKLMV
+565 
-571 RMKAVFQS
+571 
-579 LEIMK
+579 K
-584 TELAGASFMFNAS
+584 TF
-597 GARMTIVRTE
+597 T
-607 RFDHQPAEFA
+607 
-617 DGSEAVFADGSRAV
+617 
-631 FAGAGEPFIRCWFVA
+631 
-646 DDGETAIENRFR
+646 
-658 VGNLVRSQ
+658 
-666 TFNIKA
+666 
-672 GAYEGVSNRFWW
+672 
-684 REVIGVGD
+684 
-692 DYIDIAI
+692 
-699 ARCAEGSDLPA
+699 
-710 EGDVCVQ
+710 
-717 LGDLNDID
+717 
-725 YQSAIVLS
+725 
-733 AYGEDAP
+733 
-740 YLTMYQGI
+740 
-748 NSYSLAE
+748 
-755 RDMFSIGYDKMKKEC
+755 
-770 YVRNYGRMYMGDRT
+770 
-784 RNRYFDFDGN
+784 
-794 RFVVAADEIR
+794 
-804 LGGRNVEDIIIDET
+804 
-818 RITQKT
+818 
-824 LDATALDENKY
+824 
-835 YPITFNLWTGSPK
+835 
-848 VRISLVRT
+848 
-856 LNRSFGVPSY
+856 
-866 ASHGEGFDVRCVWTT
+866 
-881 NADGWGTA
+881 
-889 ETQRNIEY
+889 
-897 YSLRWVKPDELVVG
+897 YSLRPGYTVHPQPQMHFVCYGNFTDESRQSSVYETRTYTRMLWKQNTWEIGKKNIALQMGDLTNLNIHGMNMQGYSMYINSVYFTGTVTQVKPDGTPVRVANDRG
-911 DIGQMSHSSNEYIYV
+911 AWQAGKYDYYDRVSHN
-926 RGGSK
+926 GC
-931 YKVIVEGEINT
+931 
-942 DIILHTDTYTV
+942 LWLCV
-953 NEQTL
+953 NEKGTDSEPTEGNADWLKQVDKGADGTEGSSPVMLAITSSKGVLFQGGVQETL
-958 HVRNQIEN
+958 LTATAYRDNLDITAKIPPSRFSWTRTSTNTEDDALWNSTHRNVGRSI
-966 VPVPNLKETG
+966 T
-976 IDIYNR
+976 ID
-982 TVKVTADNFYVSST
+982 ADDVNKS
-996 SGTPIAVFTTN
+996 AVFSC
-1007 KDGKPVLKAEYIDVD
+1007 DVELSGL
-1022 DLYVKHLDGAKGSL
+1022 DL
-1036 ESGSIGGF
+1036 
-1044 ELANGRIGTIFSA
+1044 
-1057 DSSYGLSISNTD
+1057 
-1069 LHVGN
+1069 
-1074 SSAMVFLGPGSS
+1074 
-1086 NTGVGTSSA
+1086 
-1095 VRIESNR
+1095 
-1102 TGRTVIQLAYNDASL
+1102 
-1117 YSAGLRI
+1117 
-1124 KSTGGRERKY
+1124 
-1134 GVISELPSLGSA
+1134 
-1146 FVGTRLSFHAIYS
+1146 
-1159 VGQGI
+1159 
-1164 TMDLSKYSIFLVSSY
+1164 
-1179 IGDCSISLPSES
+1179 
-1191 QVCEFFGLPQGFE
+1191 
-1204 NSLPSDFAVEF
+1204 
-1215 TIKCTGSSQ
+1215 
-1224 IRVMGVYNANERLVV
+1224 
-1239 EGYPMRAGDSLHLL
+1239 
-1253 LMKQGG
+1253 
-1259 FRYHCLYY
+1259 
-1267 NTDQ
+1267 

>member
-1 MELYSKS
+1 
-8 GTLLMDI
+8 MDI

-226 ARLQLPSRAKY
+226 SRLQLPSRAKY

-265 AVASVR
+265 SVASVR

-356 PKQGDKY
+356 PKPGDKY
-363 IPWNFALPQT
+363 IPWNFALPQA

-387 DYLATYSFD
+387 DYLAAYSFD

-519 PDSTMYLQKFLGGI
+519 PDSTRHLLSLLDGAVFGKDGFASGLTGFGAKIDKDGYGEMRGLRLWEWLEVPELRYNRVEAVAGIKWRSPGMGI
-533 ITTFLQSPE
+533 IESCQPDQSPE
-542 FVSGAMGHGFII
+542 GELLGTGIVQLKLEDGELGMVVLDDIALGIYHFGDERDAMLDKDDSKGNFAVKGFATTYFRITGVSGKD
-554 RQNEDGTTYAE
+554 N
-565 VDKLMV
+565 
-571 RMKAVFQS
+571 
-579 LEIMK
+579 K
-584 TELAGASFMFNAS
+584 TF
-597 GARMTIVRTE
+597 T
-607 RFDHQPAEFA
+607 
-617 DGSEAVFADGSRAV
+617 
-631 FAGAGEPFIRCWFVA
+631 
-646 DDGETAIENRFR
+646 
-658 VGNLVRSQ
+658 
-666 TFNIKA
+666 
-672 GAYEGVSNRFWW
+672 
-684 REVIGVGD
+684 
-692 DYIDIAI
+692 
-699 ARCAEGSDLPA
+699 
-710 EGDVCVQ
+710 
-717 LGDLNDID
+717 
-725 YQSAIVLS
+725 
-733 AYGEDAP
+733 
-740 YLTMYQGI
+740 
-748 NSYSLAE
+748 
-755 RDMFSIGYDKMKKEC
+755 
-770 YVRNYGRMYMGDRT
+770 
-784 RNRYFDFDGN
+784 
-794 RFVVAADEIR
+794 
-804 LGGRNVEDIIIDET
+804 
-818 RITQKT
+818 
-824 LDATALDENKY
+824 
-835 YPITFNLWTGSPK
+835 
-848 VRISLVRT
+848 
-856 LNRSFGVPSY
+856 
-866 ASHGEGFDVRCVWTT
+866 
-881 NADGWGTA
+881 
-889 ETQRNIEY
+889 
-897 YSLRWVKPDELVVG
+897 YSLRPGYTVHPQPQMHFVCYGNFTDESRQSSVYETRTYTRMLWKQNTWEIGKKNIALQMGDLTNLKIHGMNMQGYSMYINSVYFTGTVTQVKPDGTPVRVANDRG
-911 DIGQMSHSSNEYIYV
+911 AWQAGKYDYYDRVSHN
-926 RGGSK
+926 GC
-931 YKVIVEGEINT
+931 
-942 DIILHTDTYTV
+942 LWLCV
-953 NEQTL
+953 NEKGTDSEPTEGNADWLKQVDKGADGTEGSSPVMLAITSSKGVLFQGGVQETL
-958 HVRNQIEN
+958 LTATAYRDNLDITAKIPPSRFSWTRTSTNTEDDALWNSTHRNVGRSI
-966 VPVPNLKETG
+966 T
-976 IDIYNR
+976 ID
-982 TVKVTADNFYVSST
+982 ADDVNKS
-996 SGTPIAVFTTN
+996 AVFSC
-1007 KDGKPVLKAEYIDVD
+1007 DVELSGL
-1022 DLYVKHLDGAKGSL
+1022 DL
-1036 ESGSIGGF
+1036 
-1044 ELANGRIGTIFSA
+1044 
-1057 DSSYGLSISNTD
+1057 
-1069 LHVGN
+1069 
-1074 SSAMVFLGPGSS
+1074 
-1086 NTGVGTSSA
+1086 
-1095 VRIESNR
+1095 
-1102 TGRTVIQLAYNDASL
+1102 
-1117 YSAGLRI
+1117 
-1124 KSTGGRERKY
+1124 
-1134 GVISELPSLGSA
+1134 
-1146 FVGTRLSFHAIYS
+1146 
-1159 VGQGI
+1159 
-1164 TMDLSKYSIFLVSSY
+1164 
-1179 IGDCSISLPSES
+1179 
-1191 QVCEFFGLPQGFE
+1191 
-1204 NSLPSDFAVEF
+1204 
-1215 TIKCTGSSQ
+1215 
-1224 IRVMGVYNANERLVV
+1224 
-1239 EGYPMRAGDSLHLL
+1239 
-1253 LMKQGG
+1253 
-1259 FRYHCLYY
+1259 
-1267 NTDQ
+1267 

>member
-1 MELYSKS
+1 
-8 GTLLMDI
+8 MDI

-226 ARLQLPSRAKY
+226 SRLQLPSRAKY

-265 AVASVR
+265 SVASVR

-356 PKQGDKY
+356 PKPGDKY
-363 IPWNFALPQT
+363 IPWNFALPQA

-387 DYLATYSFD
+387 DYLAAYSFD

-519 PDSTMYLQKFLGGI
+519 PDSTRHLLSLLDGAVFGKDGFASGLTGFGAKIDKDGNGEMRGLRLWEWLEVPELRYNRVEAVAGIKWRSPGMGI
-533 ITTFLQSPE
+533 IESCQPDQSPE
-542 FVSGAMGHGFII
+542 GELLGTGIVQLKLEDGELGMVVLDDIALGIYHFGDERDAMLDKDDSKGNFAVKGFATTYFRITGVSGKD
-554 RQNEDGTTYAE
+554 N
-565 VDKLMV
+565 
-571 RMKAVFQS
+571 
-579 LEIMK
+579 
-584 TELAGASFMFNAS
+584 N
-597 GARMTIVRTE
+597 
-607 RFDHQPAEFA
+607 
-617 DGSEAVFADGSRAV
+617 
-631 FAGAGEPFIRCWFVA
+631 
-646 DDGETAIENRFR
+646 
-658 VGNLVRSQ
+658 
-666 TFNIKA
+666 TF
-672 GAYEGVSNRFWW
+672 
-684 REVIGVGD
+684 
-692 DYIDIAI
+692 
-699 ARCAEGSDLPA
+699 
-710 EGDVCVQ
+710 
-717 LGDLNDID
+717 
-725 YQSAIVLS
+725 
-733 AYGEDAP
+733 
-740 YLTMYQGI
+740 T
-748 NSYSLAE
+748 
-755 RDMFSIGYDKMKKEC
+755 
-770 YVRNYGRMYMGDRT
+770 
-784 RNRYFDFDGN
+784 
-794 RFVVAADEIR
+794 
-804 LGGRNVEDIIIDET
+804 
-818 RITQKT
+818 
-824 LDATALDENKY
+824 
-835 YPITFNLWTGSPK
+835 
-848 VRISLVRT
+848 
-856 LNRSFGVPSY
+856 
-866 ASHGEGFDVRCVWTT
+866 
-881 NADGWGTA
+881 
-889 ETQRNIEY
+889 
-897 YSLRWVKPDELVVG
+897 YSLRPGYTVHPQPQMHFVCYGNFTDESRQSSAYETRTYTRMLWKQNTWEIGKKNIALQMGDLTNLNIHGMNMQGYSMYINSVYFTGTVTQVKPDGTPVRVANDRG
-911 DIGQMSHSSNEYIYV
+911 AWQAGKYDYYDRVSHN
-926 RGGSK
+926 GC
-931 YKVIVEGEINT
+931 
-942 DIILHTDTYTV
+942 LWLCV
-953 NEQTL
+953 NEKGTDSEPSEGNADWLKQVDKGADGTEGSSPVMLAITSSKGVLFQGGVQETL
-958 HVRNQIEN
+958 LTATAYRDNLDITAKIPPSRFSWTRTSTNTEDDALWNSTHRNVGRSI
-966 VPVPNLKETG
+966 T
-976 IDIYNR
+976 ID
-982 TVKVTADNFYVSST
+982 ADDVNKS
-996 SGTPIAVFTTN
+996 AVFSC
-1007 KDGKPVLKAEYIDVD
+1007 DVELSGL
-1022 DLYVKHLDGAKGSL
+1022 DL
-1036 ESGSIGGF
+1036 
-1044 ELANGRIGTIFSA
+1044 
-1057 DSSYGLSISNTD
+1057 
-1069 LHVGN
+1069 
-1074 SSAMVFLGPGSS
+1074 
-1086 NTGVGTSSA
+1086 
-1095 VRIESNR
+1095 
-1102 TGRTVIQLAYNDASL
+1102 
-1117 YSAGLRI
+1117 
-1124 KSTGGRERKY
+1124 
-1134 GVISELPSLGSA
+1134 
-1146 FVGTRLSFHAIYS
+1146 
-1159 VGQGI
+1159 
-1164 TMDLSKYSIFLVSSY
+1164 
-1179 IGDCSISLPSES
+1179 
-1191 QVCEFFGLPQGFE
+1191 
-1204 NSLPSDFAVEF
+1204 
-1215 TIKCTGSSQ
+1215 
-1224 IRVMGVYNANERLVV
+1224 
-1239 EGYPMRAGDSLHLL
+1239 
-1253 LMKQGG
+1253 
-1259 FRYHCLYY
+1259 
-1267 NTDQ
+1267 

>member
-1 MELYSKS
+1 
-8 GTLLMDI
+8 MDI

-33 SLSFMQPVFRK
+33 SLSFTQPVFRK

-65 PKQKNTQAYEYSV
+65 PKQKNTQAYEYNV

-94 TKGESTSEFSYDG
+94 TEGESTSEFSYDG

-156 SGIAATFGTEMWA
+156 SGIAATFSTEMWA

-181 GEQVELGY
+181 GEPVELGY

-363 IPWNFALPQT
+363 IPWNFALPQA

-387 DYLATYSFD
+387 DYLAAYSFD

-447 DLSQAAITCADEVG
+447 DLNQATITCADEVG

-506 ALKSLKTHLRKDV
+506 ALKSLRTHLRKDV
-519 PDSTMYLQKFLGGI
+519 PDSTRHLLSLLDGAVFGKDGFASGLTGFGAKIDKDGNGEMRGLRLWEWLEVPELRYNRVEAVAGIKWRSPGMGI
-533 ITTFLQSPE
+533 IESCQPDQSPE
-542 FVSGAMGHGFII
+542 GELLGTGIVQLKLEDGELGMVVLDDIALGIYHFGDERDAMLDKDDSKGNFAVKGFATTYFRITGVSGKDNKTFTYSLRPGYTVHPQPQMHFVCYGNFTDESRQSSVYETRTYTRMLWKQNTWEIGKKNIALQQGDLTNLNIHGMNMQGYSMYINSVYFTGTVT
-554 RQNEDGTTYAE
+554 QVKPDGTP
-565 VDKLMV
+565 V
-571 RMKAVFQS
+571 RVANDRGAWQAGKYDYYDRVS
-579 LEIMK
+579 HNGCLWLCVNEK
-584 TELAGASFMFNAS
+584 GTDTE
-597 GARMTIVRTE
+597 
-607 RFDHQPAEFA
+607 
-617 DGSEAVFADGSRAV
+617 
-631 FAGAGEPFIRCWFVA
+631 
-646 DDGETAIENRFR
+646 
-658 VGNLVRSQ
+658 
-666 TFNIKA
+666 
-672 GAYEGVSNRFWW
+672 
-684 REVIGVGD
+684 
-692 DYIDIAI
+692 
-699 ARCAEGSDLPA
+699 PA
-710 EGDVCVQ
+710 EGNADWLKQVDKGADGTEGSSPVMLAITSSKGVLFQGGVQ
-717 LGDLNDID
+717 ETLLTATAYRDNLDITAKIPPSRFSWTRT
-725 YQSAIVLS
+725 SANT
-733 AYGEDAP
+733 EDDK
-740 YLTMYQGI
+740 LW
-748 NSYSLAE
+748 NS
-755 RDMFSIGYDKMKKEC
+755 
-770 YVRNYGRMYMGDRT
+770 T
-784 RNRYFDFDGN
+784 H
-794 RFVVAADEIR
+794 
-804 LGGRNVEDIIIDET
+804 RNVGRSITIDA
-818 RITQKT
+818 
-824 LDATALDENKY
+824 DDVNK
-835 YPITFNLWTGSPK
+835 S
-848 VRISLVRT
+848 
-856 LNRSFGVPSY
+856 
-866 ASHGEGFDVRCVWTT
+866 
-881 NADGWGTA
+881 
-889 ETQRNIEY
+889 
-897 YSLRWVKPDELVVG
+897 
-911 DIGQMSHSSNEYIYV
+911 
-926 RGGSK
+926 
-931 YKVIVEGEINT
+931 
-942 DIILHTDTYTV
+942 
-953 NEQTL
+953 
-958 HVRNQIEN
+958 
-966 VPVPNLKETG
+966 
-976 IDIYNR
+976 
-982 TVKVTADNFYVSST
+982 
-996 SGTPIAVFTTN
+996 AVFSC
-1007 KDGKPVLKAEYIDVD
+1007 DVELSGL
-1022 DLYVKHLDGAKGSL
+1022 DL
-1036 ESGSIGGF
+1036 
-1044 ELANGRIGTIFSA
+1044 
-1057 DSSYGLSISNTD
+1057 
-1069 LHVGN
+1069 
-1074 SSAMVFLGPGSS
+1074 
-1086 NTGVGTSSA
+1086 
-1095 VRIESNR
+1095 
-1102 TGRTVIQLAYNDASL
+1102 
-1117 YSAGLRI
+1117 
-1124 KSTGGRERKY
+1124 
-1134 GVISELPSLGSA
+1134 
-1146 FVGTRLSFHAIYS
+1146 
-1159 VGQGI
+1159 
-1164 TMDLSKYSIFLVSSY
+1164 
-1179 IGDCSISLPSES
+1179 
-1191 QVCEFFGLPQGFE
+1191 
-1204 NSLPSDFAVEF
+1204 
-1215 TIKCTGSSQ
+1215 
-1224 IRVMGVYNANERLVV
+1224 
-1239 EGYPMRAGDSLHLL
+1239 
-1253 LMKQGG
+1253 
-1259 FRYHCLYY
+1259 
-1267 NTDQ
+1267 

>member
-1 MELYSKS
+1 
-8 GTLLMDI
+8 MDI

-33 SLSFMQPVFRK
+33 SLSFTRPVFRK

-94 TKGESTSEFSYDG
+94 TEGESTSEFSYDG
-107 SPREH
+107 GPREH

-131 GTVIT
+131 GSVIT

-181 GEQVELGY
+181 GEPVELGY

-201 GELRFFTRLFPLGST
+201 GELRFFTRLFPLGCT

-265 AVASVR
+265 SVASVR

-356 PKQGDKY
+356 PKPGDKY
-363 IPWNFALPQT
+363 IPWNFALPQA

-387 DYLATYSFD
+387 DYLAAYSFD

-447 DLSQAAITCADEVG
+447 DLSQATITCADEVG

-519 PDSTMYLQKFLGGI
+519 PDSTRHLLSLLDGAVFGKDGFASGLTGFGAKIDKDGNGEMRGLRLWEWLEVPELRYNRVEAVAGIKWRSPGMGI
-533 ITTFLQSPE
+533 IESCQPDRSPE
-542 FVSGAMGHGFII
+542 GELLSTGTVQLKLEDGELGMVVLDDISLGIYHFGDERDAMLDKDDSKGNFAVKGFATTYFRITGVSGKD
-554 RQNEDGTTYAE
+554 N
-565 VDKLMV
+565 
-571 RMKAVFQS
+571 
-579 LEIMK
+579 K
-584 TELAGASFMFNAS
+584 TF
-597 GARMTIVRTE
+597 T
-607 RFDHQPAEFA
+607 
-617 DGSEAVFADGSRAV
+617 
-631 FAGAGEPFIRCWFVA
+631 
-646 DDGETAIENRFR
+646 
-658 VGNLVRSQ
+658 
-666 TFNIKA
+666 
-672 GAYEGVSNRFWW
+672 
-684 REVIGVGD
+684 
-692 DYIDIAI
+692 
-699 ARCAEGSDLPA
+699 
-710 EGDVCVQ
+710 
-717 LGDLNDID
+717 
-725 YQSAIVLS
+725 
-733 AYGEDAP
+733 
-740 YLTMYQGI
+740 
-748 NSYSLAE
+748 
-755 RDMFSIGYDKMKKEC
+755 
-770 YVRNYGRMYMGDRT
+770 
-784 RNRYFDFDGN
+784 
-794 RFVVAADEIR
+794 
-804 LGGRNVEDIIIDET
+804 
-818 RITQKT
+818 
-824 LDATALDENKY
+824 
-835 YPITFNLWTGSPK
+835 
-848 VRISLVRT
+848 
-856 LNRSFGVPSY
+856 
-866 ASHGEGFDVRCVWTT
+866 
-881 NADGWGTA
+881 
-889 ETQRNIEY
+889 
-897 YSLRWVKPDELVVG
+897 YSLRPGYTVHPQPQMHFVCYGNFTDESRQSSVYETRTYTRMLWKQNTWEIGKKNIALQQGDLTNLNIHGMNMQGYSMYINSVYFTGTVTQVKPDGTPVRVANDRG
-911 DIGQMSHSSNEYIYV
+911 AWQAGKYDYYDRVSHN
-926 RGGSK
+926 GC
-931 YKVIVEGEINT
+931 
-942 DIILHTDTYTV
+942 LWLCV
-953 NEQTL
+953 NEKGTDSEPSEGNADWLKQVDKGADGTEGSSPVMLAITSSKGVLFQGGVQETL
-958 HVRNQIEN
+958 LTATAYRDNLDITAKIPPSRFSWTRTSTNTEDDKLWNSTHRNVGRSI
-966 VPVPNLKETG
+966 T
-976 IDIYNR
+976 ID
-982 TVKVTADNFYVSST
+982 ADDVNKS
-996 SGTPIAVFTTN
+996 AVFSC
-1007 KDGKPVLKAEYIDVD
+1007 DVE
-1022 DLYVKHLDGAKGSL
+1022 LSGL
-1036 ESGSIGGF
+1036 E
-1044 ELANGRIGTIFSA
+1044 L
-1057 DSSYGLSISNTD
+1057 
-1069 LHVGN
+1069 
-1074 SSAMVFLGPGSS
+1074 
-1086 NTGVGTSSA
+1086 
-1095 VRIESNR
+1095 
-1102 TGRTVIQLAYNDASL
+1102 
-1117 YSAGLRI
+1117 
-1124 KSTGGRERKY
+1124 
-1134 GVISELPSLGSA
+1134 
-1146 FVGTRLSFHAIYS
+1146 
-1159 VGQGI
+1159 
-1164 TMDLSKYSIFLVSSY
+1164 
-1179 IGDCSISLPSES
+1179 
-1191 QVCEFFGLPQGFE
+1191 
-1204 NSLPSDFAVEF
+1204 
-1215 TIKCTGSSQ
+1215 
-1224 IRVMGVYNANERLVV
+1224 
-1239 EGYPMRAGDSLHLL
+1239 
-1253 LMKQGG
+1253 
-1259 FRYHCLYY
+1259 
-1267 NTDQ
+1267 

>member
-1 MELYSKS
+1 
-8 GTLLMDI
+8 MDI

-33 SLSFMQPVFRK
+33 SLSFTRPVFRK

-94 TKGESTSEFSYDG
+94 TEGEPTSEFSYDG

-226 ARLQLPSRAKY
+226 SRLQLPSRAKY
-237 VDKNADLYGIIED
+237 VDKNADLYGIIEE

-322 EGSFQAAWHKDT
+322 EGSFQAEWHKDT

-363 IPWNFALPQT
+363 IPWNFALPQA

-387 DYLATYSFD
+387 DYLAAYSFD

-519 PDSTMYLQKFLGGI
+519 PDSTRHLLSLLDGAVFGKDGFASGLTGFGAKIDKDGYGEMRGLRLWEWLEVPELRYNRVEAVAGIKWRSPGIGI
-533 ITTFLQSPE
+533 IESCQPDQSPE
-542 FVSGAMGHGFII
+542 GELLSTGTVQLKLEDGELGMVVLDDISLGIYHFGDERDAMLDKDDSKGNFAVKGFATTYFRITGVSGKD
-554 RQNEDGTTYAE
+554 N
-565 VDKLMV
+565 
-571 RMKAVFQS
+571 
-579 LEIMK
+579 K
-584 TELAGASFMFNAS
+584 TF
-597 GARMTIVRTE
+597 T
-607 RFDHQPAEFA
+607 
-617 DGSEAVFADGSRAV
+617 
-631 FAGAGEPFIRCWFVA
+631 
-646 DDGETAIENRFR
+646 
-658 VGNLVRSQ
+658 
-666 TFNIKA
+666 
-672 GAYEGVSNRFWW
+672 
-684 REVIGVGD
+684 
-692 DYIDIAI
+692 
-699 ARCAEGSDLPA
+699 
-710 EGDVCVQ
+710 
-717 LGDLNDID
+717 
-725 YQSAIVLS
+725 
-733 AYGEDAP
+733 
-740 YLTMYQGI
+740 
-748 NSYSLAE
+748 
-755 RDMFSIGYDKMKKEC
+755 
-770 YVRNYGRMYMGDRT
+770 
-784 RNRYFDFDGN
+784 
-794 RFVVAADEIR
+794 
-804 LGGRNVEDIIIDET
+804 
-818 RITQKT
+818 
-824 LDATALDENKY
+824 
-835 YPITFNLWTGSPK
+835 
-848 VRISLVRT
+848 
-856 LNRSFGVPSY
+856 
-866 ASHGEGFDVRCVWTT
+866 
-881 NADGWGTA
+881 
-889 ETQRNIEY
+889 
-897 YSLRWVKPDELVVG
+897 YSLRPGYTVHPQPQMHFVCYGNFTDESRQSSVYETRTYTRMLWKQNTWEIGKKNIALQMGDLTNLNIHGMNMQGYSMYINSVYFTGTVTQVKPDGTPVRVANDRG
-911 DIGQMSHSSNEYIYV
+911 AWQAGKYDYYDRVSHN
-926 RGGSK
+926 GC
-931 YKVIVEGEINT
+931 
-942 DIILHTDTYTV
+942 LWLCV
-953 NEQTL
+953 NEKGTDSEPTEGNADWLKQVDKGADGTEGSSPVMLAITSSKGVLFQGGVQETL
-958 HVRNQIEN
+958 LTATAYRDNLDITAKIPPSRFSWTRTSTNTEDDALWNSTHRNVGRSI
-966 VPVPNLKETG
+966 T
-976 IDIYNR
+976 ID
-982 TVKVTADNFYVSST
+982 ADDVNKS
-996 SGTPIAVFTTN
+996 AVFSC
-1007 KDGKPVLKAEYIDVD
+1007 DVELSGL
-1022 DLYVKHLDGAKGSL
+1022 DL
-1036 ESGSIGGF
+1036 
-1044 ELANGRIGTIFSA
+1044 
-1057 DSSYGLSISNTD
+1057 
-1069 LHVGN
+1069 
-1074 SSAMVFLGPGSS
+1074 
-1086 NTGVGTSSA
+1086 
-1095 VRIESNR
+1095 
-1102 TGRTVIQLAYNDASL
+1102 
-1117 YSAGLRI
+1117 
-1124 KSTGGRERKY
+1124 
-1134 GVISELPSLGSA
+1134 
-1146 FVGTRLSFHAIYS
+1146 
-1159 VGQGI
+1159 
-1164 TMDLSKYSIFLVSSY
+1164 
-1179 IGDCSISLPSES
+1179 
-1191 QVCEFFGLPQGFE
+1191 
-1204 NSLPSDFAVEF
+1204 
-1215 TIKCTGSSQ
+1215 
-1224 IRVMGVYNANERLVV
+1224 
-1239 EGYPMRAGDSLHLL
+1239 
-1253 LMKQGG
+1253 
-1259 FRYHCLYY
+1259 
-1267 NTDQ
+1267 

>member
-33 SLSFMQPVFRK
+33 SLSFTRPVFRK

-94 TKGESTSEFSYDG
+94 TEGESTSEFSYDG

-131 GTVIT
+131 GSVIT

-181 GEQVELGY
+181 GEPVKLGY

-265 AVASVR
+265 SVASVR

-356 PKQGDKY
+356 PKPGDKY
-363 IPWNFALPQT
+363 IPWNFALPQA

-387 DYLATYSFD
+387 DYLAAYSFD

-447 DLSQAAITCADEVG
+447 DLSQATITCADEVG

-519 PDSTMYLQKFLGGI
+519 PDSTRHLLSLLDGAVFGKDGFASGLTGFGAKIDKDGNGEMRGLRLWEWLEVPELRYNRVEAVAGIKWRSPGMGI
-533 ITTFLQSPE
+533 IESCQPDQSPE
-542 FVSGAMGHGFII
+542 GELLGTGIVQLKLEDGELGMVVLDDIALGIYHFGDERDAMLDKDDSKGNFAVKGFATTYFRITGVSGKD
-554 RQNEDGTTYAE
+554 N
-565 VDKLMV
+565 
-571 RMKAVFQS
+571 
-579 LEIMK
+579 
-584 TELAGASFMFNAS
+584 N
-597 GARMTIVRTE
+597 
-607 RFDHQPAEFA
+607 
-617 DGSEAVFADGSRAV
+617 
-631 FAGAGEPFIRCWFVA
+631 
-646 DDGETAIENRFR
+646 
-658 VGNLVRSQ
+658 
-666 TFNIKA
+666 TF
-672 GAYEGVSNRFWW
+672 
-684 REVIGVGD
+684 
-692 DYIDIAI
+692 
-699 ARCAEGSDLPA
+699 
-710 EGDVCVQ
+710 
-717 LGDLNDID
+717 
-725 YQSAIVLS
+725 
-733 AYGEDAP
+733 
-740 YLTMYQGI
+740 T
-748 NSYSLAE
+748 
-755 RDMFSIGYDKMKKEC
+755 
-770 YVRNYGRMYMGDRT
+770 
-784 RNRYFDFDGN
+784 
-794 RFVVAADEIR
+794 
-804 LGGRNVEDIIIDET
+804 
-818 RITQKT
+818 
-824 LDATALDENKY
+824 
-835 YPITFNLWTGSPK
+835 
-848 VRISLVRT
+848 
-856 LNRSFGVPSY
+856 
-866 ASHGEGFDVRCVWTT
+866 
-881 NADGWGTA
+881 
-889 ETQRNIEY
+889 
-897 YSLRWVKPDELVVG
+897 YSLRPGYTVHPQPQMHFVCYGNFTDESRQSSVYETRTYTRMLWKQNTWEIGKKNIALQMGDLTNLNIHGMNMQGYSMYINSVYFTGTVTQVKPDGTPVRVANDRG
-911 DIGQMSHSSNEYIYV
+911 AWQAGKYDYYDRVSHN
-926 RGGSK
+926 GC
-931 YKVIVEGEINT
+931 
-942 DIILHTDTYTV
+942 LWLCV
-953 NEQTL
+953 NEKGTDSEPTEGNADWLKQVDKGADGTEGSSPVMLAITSSKGVLFQGGVQETL
-958 HVRNQIEN
+958 LTATAYRDNLDITAKIPPSRFSWTRTSANTEDDALWNSTHRNVGRSI
-966 VPVPNLKETG
+966 T
-976 IDIYNR
+976 ID
-982 TVKVTADNFYVSST
+982 ADDVNKS
-996 SGTPIAVFTTN
+996 AVFSC
-1007 KDGKPVLKAEYIDVD
+1007 DVE
-1022 DLYVKHLDGAKGSL
+1022 LSGL
-1036 ESGSIGGF
+1036 E
-1044 ELANGRIGTIFSA
+1044 L
-1057 DSSYGLSISNTD
+1057 
-1069 LHVGN
+1069 
-1074 SSAMVFLGPGSS
+1074 
-1086 NTGVGTSSA
+1086 
-1095 VRIESNR
+1095 
-1102 TGRTVIQLAYNDASL
+1102 
-1117 YSAGLRI
+1117 
-1124 KSTGGRERKY
+1124 
-1134 GVISELPSLGSA
+1134 
-1146 FVGTRLSFHAIYS
+1146 
-1159 VGQGI
+1159 
-1164 TMDLSKYSIFLVSSY
+1164 
-1179 IGDCSISLPSES
+1179 
-1191 QVCEFFGLPQGFE
+1191 
-1204 NSLPSDFAVEF
+1204 
-1215 TIKCTGSSQ
+1215 
-1224 IRVMGVYNANERLVV
+1224 
-1239 EGYPMRAGDSLHLL
+1239 
-1253 LMKQGG
+1253 
-1259 FRYHCLYY
+1259 
-1267 NTDQ
+1267 

>member
-226 ARLQLPSRAKY
+226 SRLQLPSRAKY

-322 EGSFQAAWHKDT
+322 EGSFQAEWHKDT

-356 PKQGDKY
+356 PKPGDKY
-363 IPWNFALPQT
+363 IPWNFALPQA

-387 DYLATYSFD
+387 DYLAAYSFD

-519 PDSTMYLQKFLGGI
+519 PDSTRHLLSLLDGAVFGKDGFASGLTGFGAKIDKDGYGEMRGLRLWEWLEVPELRYNRVEAVAGIKWRSPGMGI
-533 ITTFLQSPE
+533 IESCQPDQSPE
-542 FVSGAMGHGFII
+542 GELLGTGIVQLKLEDGELGMVVLDDIALGIYHFGDERDAMLDKDDSKGNFAVKGFATTYFRITGVSGKD
-554 RQNEDGTTYAE
+554 N
-565 VDKLMV
+565 
-571 RMKAVFQS
+571 
-579 LEIMK
+579 K
-584 TELAGASFMFNAS
+584 TF
-597 GARMTIVRTE
+597 T
-607 RFDHQPAEFA
+607 
-617 DGSEAVFADGSRAV
+617 
-631 FAGAGEPFIRCWFVA
+631 
-646 DDGETAIENRFR
+646 
-658 VGNLVRSQ
+658 
-666 TFNIKA
+666 
-672 GAYEGVSNRFWW
+672 
-684 REVIGVGD
+684 
-692 DYIDIAI
+692 
-699 ARCAEGSDLPA
+699 
-710 EGDVCVQ
+710 
-717 LGDLNDID
+717 
-725 YQSAIVLS
+725 
-733 AYGEDAP
+733 
-740 YLTMYQGI
+740 
-748 NSYSLAE
+748 
-755 RDMFSIGYDKMKKEC
+755 
-770 YVRNYGRMYMGDRT
+770 
-784 RNRYFDFDGN
+784 
-794 RFVVAADEIR
+794 
-804 LGGRNVEDIIIDET
+804 
-818 RITQKT
+818 
-824 LDATALDENKY
+824 
-835 YPITFNLWTGSPK
+835 
-848 VRISLVRT
+848 
-856 LNRSFGVPSY
+856 
-866 ASHGEGFDVRCVWTT
+866 
-881 NADGWGTA
+881 
-889 ETQRNIEY
+889 
-897 YSLRWVKPDELVVG
+897 YSLRPGYTVHPQPQMHFVCYGNFTDESRQSSVYETRTYTRMLWKQNTWEIGKKNIALQMGDLTNLNIHGMNMQGYSMYINSVYFTGTVTQVKPDGTPVRVANDRG
-911 DIGQMSHSSNEYIYV
+911 AWQAGKYDYYDRVSHN
-926 RGGSK
+926 GC
-931 YKVIVEGEINT
+931 
-942 DIILHTDTYTV
+942 LWLCV
-953 NEQTL
+953 NEKGTDSEPTEGNADWLKQVDKGADGTEGSSPVMLAITSSKGVLFQGGVQETL
-958 HVRNQIEN
+958 LTATAYRDNLDITAKIPPSRFSWTRTSTNTEDDALWNSTHRNVGRSI
-966 VPVPNLKETG
+966 T
-976 IDIYNR
+976 ID
-982 TVKVTADNFYVSST
+982 ADDVNKS
-996 SGTPIAVFTTN
+996 AVFSC
-1007 KDGKPVLKAEYIDVD
+1007 DVELSGL
-1022 DLYVKHLDGAKGSL
+1022 DL
-1036 ESGSIGGF
+1036 
-1044 ELANGRIGTIFSA
+1044 
-1057 DSSYGLSISNTD
+1057 
-1069 LHVGN
+1069 
-1074 SSAMVFLGPGSS
+1074 
-1086 NTGVGTSSA
+1086 
-1095 VRIESNR
+1095 
-1102 TGRTVIQLAYNDASL
+1102 
-1117 YSAGLRI
+1117 
-1124 KSTGGRERKY
+1124 
-1134 GVISELPSLGSA
+1134 
-1146 FVGTRLSFHAIYS
+1146 
-1159 VGQGI
+1159 
-1164 TMDLSKYSIFLVSSY
+1164 
-1179 IGDCSISLPSES
+1179 
-1191 QVCEFFGLPQGFE
+1191 
-1204 NSLPSDFAVEF
+1204 
-1215 TIKCTGSSQ
+1215 
-1224 IRVMGVYNANERLVV
+1224 
-1239 EGYPMRAGDSLHLL
+1239 
-1253 LMKQGG
+1253 
-1259 FRYHCLYY
+1259 
-1267 NTDQ
+1267 

>member
-1 MELYSKS
+1 
-8 GTLLMDI
+8 MDI

-33 SLSFMQPVFRK
+33 SLSFTRPVFRK

-107 SPREH
+107 GPRKH

-226 ARLQLPSRAKY
+226 SRLQLPSRAKY

-265 AVASVR
+265 SVASVR

-356 PKQGDKY
+356 PKPGDKY
-363 IPWNFALPQT
+363 IPWNFALPQA

-387 DYLATYSFD
+387 DYLAAYSFD

-519 PDSTMYLQKFLGGI
+519 PDSTRHLLSLLDGAVFGKDGFASGLTGFGAKIDKDGNGEMRGLRLWEWLEVPELRYNRVEAVAGIKWRSPGMGI
-533 ITTFLQSPE
+533 IESCQPDQSPE
-542 FVSGAMGHGFII
+542 GELLGTGIVQLKLEDGELGMVVLDDIALGIYHFGDERDAVSDKDDSKGNFAVKGFATTYFRITGVSGKD
-554 RQNEDGTTYAE
+554 N
-565 VDKLMV
+565 
-571 RMKAVFQS
+571 
-579 LEIMK
+579 K
-584 TELAGASFMFNAS
+584 TF
-597 GARMTIVRTE
+597 T
-607 RFDHQPAEFA
+607 
-617 DGSEAVFADGSRAV
+617 
-631 FAGAGEPFIRCWFVA
+631 
-646 DDGETAIENRFR
+646 
-658 VGNLVRSQ
+658 
-666 TFNIKA
+666 
-672 GAYEGVSNRFWW
+672 
-684 REVIGVGD
+684 
-692 DYIDIAI
+692 
-699 ARCAEGSDLPA
+699 
-710 EGDVCVQ
+710 
-717 LGDLNDID
+717 
-725 YQSAIVLS
+725 
-733 AYGEDAP
+733 
-740 YLTMYQGI
+740 
-748 NSYSLAE
+748 
-755 RDMFSIGYDKMKKEC
+755 
-770 YVRNYGRMYMGDRT
+770 
-784 RNRYFDFDGN
+784 
-794 RFVVAADEIR
+794 
-804 LGGRNVEDIIIDET
+804 
-818 RITQKT
+818 
-824 LDATALDENKY
+824 
-835 YPITFNLWTGSPK
+835 
-848 VRISLVRT
+848 
-856 LNRSFGVPSY
+856 
-866 ASHGEGFDVRCVWTT
+866 
-881 NADGWGTA
+881 
-889 ETQRNIEY
+889 
-897 YSLRWVKPDELVVG
+897 YSLRPGYTVHPQPQMHFVCYGNFTDESRQSSVYETRAYTRMLWKQNTWEIGKKNIALQMGDLTNLNIHGMNMQGYSMYINSVYFTGTVTQVKPDGTPVRVANDRG
-911 DIGQMSHSSNEYIYV
+911 AWQAGKYDYYDRVSHN
-926 RGGSK
+926 GC
-931 YKVIVEGEINT
+931 
-942 DIILHTDTYTV
+942 LWLCV
-953 NEQTL
+953 NEKGTDSEPTEGNADWLKQVDKGADGTEGSSPVMLAITSSKGVLFQGGVQETL
-958 HVRNQIEN
+958 LTATAYRDNLDITAKIPPSRFSWTRTSTNTEDDALWNSTHRNVGRSI
-966 VPVPNLKETG
+966 T
-976 IDIYNR
+976 ID
-982 TVKVTADNFYVSST
+982 ADDVNKS
-996 SGTPIAVFTTN
+996 AVFSC
-1007 KDGKPVLKAEYIDVD
+1007 DVELSGL
-1022 DLYVKHLDGAKGSL
+1022 DL
-1036 ESGSIGGF
+1036 
-1044 ELANGRIGTIFSA
+1044 
-1057 DSSYGLSISNTD
+1057 
-1069 LHVGN
+1069 
-1074 SSAMVFLGPGSS
+1074 
-1086 NTGVGTSSA
+1086 
-1095 VRIESNR
+1095 
-1102 TGRTVIQLAYNDASL
+1102 
-1117 YSAGLRI
+1117 
-1124 KSTGGRERKY
+1124 
-1134 GVISELPSLGSA
+1134 
-1146 FVGTRLSFHAIYS
+1146 
-1159 VGQGI
+1159 
-1164 TMDLSKYSIFLVSSY
+1164 
-1179 IGDCSISLPSES
+1179 
-1191 QVCEFFGLPQGFE
+1191 
-1204 NSLPSDFAVEF
+1204 
-1215 TIKCTGSSQ
+1215 
-1224 IRVMGVYNANERLVV
+1224 
-1239 EGYPMRAGDSLHLL
+1239 
-1253 LMKQGG
+1253 
-1259 FRYHCLYY
+1259 
-1267 NTDQ
+1267 

>member
-1 MELYSKS
+1 
-8 GTLLMDI
+8 MDI

-226 ARLQLPSRAKY
+226 SRLQLPSRAKY

-356 PKQGDKY
+356 PKPGDKY
-363 IPWNFALPQT
+363 IPWNFALPQA

-387 DYLATYSFD
+387 DYLAAYSFD

-519 PDSTMYLQKFLGGI
+519 PDSTRHLLSLLDGAVFGKDGFASGLTGFGAKIDKDGNGEMRGLRLWEWLEVPELRYNRVEAVAGIKWRSPGMGI
-533 ITTFLQSPE
+533 IESCQPDQSPE
-542 FVSGAMGHGFII
+542 GELLGTGIVQLKLEDGELGMVVLDDIALGIYHFGDERDAMLDKDDSKGNFAVKGFATTYFRITGVSGKD
-554 RQNEDGTTYAE
+554 N
-565 VDKLMV
+565 
-571 RMKAVFQS
+571 
-579 LEIMK
+579 
-584 TELAGASFMFNAS
+584 N
-597 GARMTIVRTE
+597 
-607 RFDHQPAEFA
+607 
-617 DGSEAVFADGSRAV
+617 
-631 FAGAGEPFIRCWFVA
+631 
-646 DDGETAIENRFR
+646 
-658 VGNLVRSQ
+658 
-666 TFNIKA
+666 TF
-672 GAYEGVSNRFWW
+672 
-684 REVIGVGD
+684 
-692 DYIDIAI
+692 
-699 ARCAEGSDLPA
+699 
-710 EGDVCVQ
+710 
-717 LGDLNDID
+717 
-725 YQSAIVLS
+725 
-733 AYGEDAP
+733 
-740 YLTMYQGI
+740 T
-748 NSYSLAE
+748 
-755 RDMFSIGYDKMKKEC
+755 
-770 YVRNYGRMYMGDRT
+770 
-784 RNRYFDFDGN
+784 
-794 RFVVAADEIR
+794 
-804 LGGRNVEDIIIDET
+804 
-818 RITQKT
+818 
-824 LDATALDENKY
+824 
-835 YPITFNLWTGSPK
+835 
-848 VRISLVRT
+848 
-856 LNRSFGVPSY
+856 
-866 ASHGEGFDVRCVWTT
+866 
-881 NADGWGTA
+881 
-889 ETQRNIEY
+889 
-897 YSLRWVKPDELVVG
+897 YSLRPGYTVHPQPQMHFVCYGNFTDESRQSSVYETRAYTRMLWKQNTWEIGKKNIALQMGDLTNLNIHGMNMQGYSMYINSVYFTGTVTQVKPDGTPVRVANDRG
-911 DIGQMSHSSNEYIYV
+911 AWQAGKYDYYDRVSHN
-926 RGGSK
+926 GC
-931 YKVIVEGEINT
+931 
-942 DIILHTDTYTV
+942 LWLCV
-953 NEQTL
+953 NEKGTDSEPTEGNADWLKQVDKGADGTEGSSPVMLAITSSKGVLFQGGVQETL
-958 HVRNQIEN
+958 LTATAYRDNLDITAKIPPSRFSWTRTSTNTEDDALWNSTHRNVGRSI
-966 VPVPNLKETG
+966 T
-976 IDIYNR
+976 ID
-982 TVKVTADNFYVSST
+982 ADDVNKS
-996 SGTPIAVFTTN
+996 AVFSC
-1007 KDGKPVLKAEYIDVD
+1007 DVELSGL
-1022 DLYVKHLDGAKGSL
+1022 DL
-1036 ESGSIGGF
+1036 
-1044 ELANGRIGTIFSA
+1044 
-1057 DSSYGLSISNTD
+1057 
-1069 LHVGN
+1069 
-1074 SSAMVFLGPGSS
+1074 
-1086 NTGVGTSSA
+1086 
-1095 VRIESNR
+1095 
-1102 TGRTVIQLAYNDASL
+1102 
-1117 YSAGLRI
+1117 
-1124 KSTGGRERKY
+1124 
-1134 GVISELPSLGSA
+1134 
-1146 FVGTRLSFHAIYS
+1146 
-1159 VGQGI
+1159 
-1164 TMDLSKYSIFLVSSY
+1164 
-1179 IGDCSISLPSES
+1179 
-1191 QVCEFFGLPQGFE
+1191 
-1204 NSLPSDFAVEF
+1204 
-1215 TIKCTGSSQ
+1215 
-1224 IRVMGVYNANERLVV
+1224 
-1239 EGYPMRAGDSLHLL
+1239 
-1253 LMKQGG
+1253 
-1259 FRYHCLYY
+1259 
-1267 NTDQ
+1267 

>member
-1 MELYSKS
+1 
-8 GTLLMDI
+8 MDI

-226 ARLQLPSRAKY
+226 SRLQLPSRAKY

-322 EGSFQAAWHKDT
+322 EGSFQAEWHKDT

-356 PKQGDKY
+356 PKPGDKY
-363 IPWNFALPQT
+363 IPWNFALPQA

-387 DYLATYSFD
+387 DYLAAYSFD

-519 PDSTMYLQKFLGGI
+519 PDSTRHLLSLLDGAVFGKDGFASGLTGFGAKIDKDGNGEMRGLRLWEWLEVPELRYNRVEAVAGIKWRSPGMGI
-533 ITTFLQSPE
+533 IESCQPDQSPE
-542 FVSGAMGHGFII
+542 GELLGTGIVQLKLEDGELGMVVLDDIALGIYHFGDERDAMLDKDDSKGNFAVKGFATTYFRITGVSGKD
-554 RQNEDGTTYAE
+554 N
-565 VDKLMV
+565 
-571 RMKAVFQS
+571 
-579 LEIMK
+579 
-584 TELAGASFMFNAS
+584 N
-597 GARMTIVRTE
+597 
-607 RFDHQPAEFA
+607 
-617 DGSEAVFADGSRAV
+617 
-631 FAGAGEPFIRCWFVA
+631 
-646 DDGETAIENRFR
+646 
-658 VGNLVRSQ
+658 
-666 TFNIKA
+666 TF
-672 GAYEGVSNRFWW
+672 
-684 REVIGVGD
+684 
-692 DYIDIAI
+692 
-699 ARCAEGSDLPA
+699 
-710 EGDVCVQ
+710 
-717 LGDLNDID
+717 
-725 YQSAIVLS
+725 
-733 AYGEDAP
+733 
-740 YLTMYQGI
+740 T
-748 NSYSLAE
+748 
-755 RDMFSIGYDKMKKEC
+755 
-770 YVRNYGRMYMGDRT
+770 
-784 RNRYFDFDGN
+784 
-794 RFVVAADEIR
+794 
-804 LGGRNVEDIIIDET
+804 
-818 RITQKT
+818 
-824 LDATALDENKY
+824 
-835 YPITFNLWTGSPK
+835 
-848 VRISLVRT
+848 
-856 LNRSFGVPSY
+856 
-866 ASHGEGFDVRCVWTT
+866 
-881 NADGWGTA
+881 
-889 ETQRNIEY
+889 
-897 YSLRWVKPDELVVG
+897 YSLRPGYTVHPQPQMHFVCYGNFTDESRQSSVYETRAYTRMLWKQNTWEIGKKNIALQMGDLTNLNIHGMNMQGYSMYINSVYFTGTVTQVKPDGTPVRVANDRG
-911 DIGQMSHSSNEYIYV
+911 AWQAGKYDYYDRVSHN
-926 RGGSK
+926 GC
-931 YKVIVEGEINT
+931 
-942 DIILHTDTYTV
+942 LWLCV
-953 NEQTL
+953 NEKGTDSEPTEGNADWLKQVDKGADGTEGSSPVMLAITSSKGVLFQGGVQETL
-958 HVRNQIEN
+958 LTATAYRDNLDITAKIPPSRFSWTRTSTNTEDDALWNSTHRNVGRSI
-966 VPVPNLKETG
+966 T
-976 IDIYNR
+976 ID
-982 TVKVTADNFYVSST
+982 ADDVNKS
-996 SGTPIAVFTTN
+996 AVFSC
-1007 KDGKPVLKAEYIDVD
+1007 DVELSGL
-1022 DLYVKHLDGAKGSL
+1022 DL
-1036 ESGSIGGF
+1036 
-1044 ELANGRIGTIFSA
+1044 
-1057 DSSYGLSISNTD
+1057 
-1069 LHVGN
+1069 
-1074 SSAMVFLGPGSS
+1074 
-1086 NTGVGTSSA
+1086 
-1095 VRIESNR
+1095 
-1102 TGRTVIQLAYNDASL
+1102 
-1117 YSAGLRI
+1117 
-1124 KSTGGRERKY
+1124 
-1134 GVISELPSLGSA
+1134 
-1146 FVGTRLSFHAIYS
+1146 
-1159 VGQGI
+1159 
-1164 TMDLSKYSIFLVSSY
+1164 
-1179 IGDCSISLPSES
+1179 
-1191 QVCEFFGLPQGFE
+1191 
-1204 NSLPSDFAVEF
+1204 
-1215 TIKCTGSSQ
+1215 
-1224 IRVMGVYNANERLVV
+1224 
-1239 EGYPMRAGDSLHLL
+1239 
-1253 LMKQGG
+1253 
-1259 FRYHCLYY
+1259 
-1267 NTDQ
+1267 

>member
-1 MELYSKS
+1 
-8 GTLLMDI
+8 MDI

-33 SLSFMQPVFRK
+33 SLSFTRPVFRK

-107 SPREH
+107 GPRKH

-226 ARLQLPSRAKY
+226 SRLQLPSRAKY

-265 AVASVR
+265 SVASVR
-271 TEEKTNEDGRKY
+271 TEEKTNEDGREY

-356 PKQGDKY
+356 PKPGDKY
-363 IPWNFALPQT
+363 IPWNFALPQA

-387 DYLATYSFD
+387 DYLAAYSFD

-519 PDSTMYLQKFLGGI
+519 PDSTRHLLSLLDGAVFGKDGFASGLTGFGAKIDKDGNGEMRGLRLWEWLEVPELRYNRVEAVAGIKWRSPGMGI
-533 ITTFLQSPE
+533 IESCQPDQSPE
-542 FVSGAMGHGFII
+542 GELLGTGIVQLKLEDGELGMVVLDDIALGIYHFGDERDAMLDKDDSKGNFAVKGFATTYFRITGVSGKD
-554 RQNEDGTTYAE
+554 N
-565 VDKLMV
+565 
-571 RMKAVFQS
+571 
-579 LEIMK
+579 
-584 TELAGASFMFNAS
+584 N
-597 GARMTIVRTE
+597 
-607 RFDHQPAEFA
+607 
-617 DGSEAVFADGSRAV
+617 
-631 FAGAGEPFIRCWFVA
+631 
-646 DDGETAIENRFR
+646 
-658 VGNLVRSQ
+658 
-666 TFNIKA
+666 TF
-672 GAYEGVSNRFWW
+672 
-684 REVIGVGD
+684 
-692 DYIDIAI
+692 
-699 ARCAEGSDLPA
+699 
-710 EGDVCVQ
+710 
-717 LGDLNDID
+717 
-725 YQSAIVLS
+725 
-733 AYGEDAP
+733 
-740 YLTMYQGI
+740 T
-748 NSYSLAE
+748 
-755 RDMFSIGYDKMKKEC
+755 
-770 YVRNYGRMYMGDRT
+770 
-784 RNRYFDFDGN
+784 
-794 RFVVAADEIR
+794 
-804 LGGRNVEDIIIDET
+804 
-818 RITQKT
+818 
-824 LDATALDENKY
+824 
-835 YPITFNLWTGSPK
+835 
-848 VRISLVRT
+848 
-856 LNRSFGVPSY
+856 
-866 ASHGEGFDVRCVWTT
+866 
-881 NADGWGTA
+881 
-889 ETQRNIEY
+889 
-897 YSLRWVKPDELVVG
+897 YSLRPGYTVHPQPQMHFVCYGNFTDESRQSSVYETRTYTRMLWKQNTWEIGKKNIALQQGDLTNLIIHGMNMQGYSMYINSVYFTGTVTQVKPDGTPVRVANDRG
-911 DIGQMSHSSNEYIYV
+911 AWQAGKYDYYDRVSHN
-926 RGGSK
+926 GC
-931 YKVIVEGEINT
+931 
-942 DIILHTDTYTV
+942 LWLCV
-953 NEQTL
+953 NEKGTDSEPTEGNADWLKQVDKGADGTEGSSPVMLAITSSKGVLFQGGVQETL
-958 HVRNQIEN
+958 LTATAYRDNLDITAKIPPSRFSWTRTSTNTEDDKLWNSTHRNVGRSI
-966 VPVPNLKETG
+966 T
-976 IDIYNR
+976 ID
-982 TVKVTADNFYVSST
+982 ADDVNKS
-996 SGTPIAVFTTN
+996 AVFSC
-1007 KDGKPVLKAEYIDVD
+1007 DVELSGL
-1022 DLYVKHLDGAKGSL
+1022 DL
-1036 ESGSIGGF
+1036 
-1044 ELANGRIGTIFSA
+1044 
-1057 DSSYGLSISNTD
+1057 
-1069 LHVGN
+1069 
-1074 SSAMVFLGPGSS
+1074 
-1086 NTGVGTSSA
+1086 
-1095 VRIESNR
+1095 
-1102 TGRTVIQLAYNDASL
+1102 
-1117 YSAGLRI
+1117 
-1124 KSTGGRERKY
+1124 
-1134 GVISELPSLGSA
+1134 
-1146 FVGTRLSFHAIYS
+1146 
-1159 VGQGI
+1159 
-1164 TMDLSKYSIFLVSSY
+1164 
-1179 IGDCSISLPSES
+1179 
-1191 QVCEFFGLPQGFE
+1191 
-1204 NSLPSDFAVEF
+1204 
-1215 TIKCTGSSQ
+1215 
-1224 IRVMGVYNANERLVV
+1224 
-1239 EGYPMRAGDSLHLL
+1239 
-1253 LMKQGG
+1253 
-1259 FRYHCLYY
+1259 
-1267 NTDQ
+1267 

>member
-1 MELYSKS
+1 
-8 GTLLMDI
+8 MDI

-33 SLSFMQPVFRK
+33 SLSFTRPVFRK

-94 TKGESTSEFSYDG
+94 TEGESTSEFSYDG
-107 SPREH
+107 GPRKH

-181 GEQVELGY
+181 GEPVKLGY

-226 ARLQLPSRAKY
+226 SRLQLPSRAKY

-265 AVASVR
+265 SVASVR
-271 TEEKTNEDGRKY
+271 TEEKINEDGRKY

-363 IPWNFALPQT
+363 IPWNFALPQA

-387 DYLATYSFD
+387 DYLAAYSFD

-447 DLSQAAITCADEVG
+447 DLSQATITCADEVG

-519 PDSTMYLQKFLGGI
+519 PDSTRHLLSLLDGAVFGKDGFASGLTGFGAKIDKDGNGEMRGLRLWEWLEVPELRYNRVEAVAGIKWRSPGMGI
-533 ITTFLQSPE
+533 IESCQPDQSPE
-542 FVSGAMGHGFII
+542 GELLGTGIVQLKLEDGELGMVVLDDIALGIYHFGDERDAMLDKDDSKGNFAVKGFATTYFRITGVSGKD
-554 RQNEDGTTYAE
+554 N
-565 VDKLMV
+565 
-571 RMKAVFQS
+571 
-579 LEIMK
+579 
-584 TELAGASFMFNAS
+584 N
-597 GARMTIVRTE
+597 
-607 RFDHQPAEFA
+607 
-617 DGSEAVFADGSRAV
+617 
-631 FAGAGEPFIRCWFVA
+631 
-646 DDGETAIENRFR
+646 
-658 VGNLVRSQ
+658 
-666 TFNIKA
+666 TF
-672 GAYEGVSNRFWW
+672 
-684 REVIGVGD
+684 
-692 DYIDIAI
+692 
-699 ARCAEGSDLPA
+699 
-710 EGDVCVQ
+710 
-717 LGDLNDID
+717 
-725 YQSAIVLS
+725 
-733 AYGEDAP
+733 
-740 YLTMYQGI
+740 T
-748 NSYSLAE
+748 
-755 RDMFSIGYDKMKKEC
+755 
-770 YVRNYGRMYMGDRT
+770 
-784 RNRYFDFDGN
+784 
-794 RFVVAADEIR
+794 
-804 LGGRNVEDIIIDET
+804 
-818 RITQKT
+818 
-824 LDATALDENKY
+824 
-835 YPITFNLWTGSPK
+835 
-848 VRISLVRT
+848 
-856 LNRSFGVPSY
+856 
-866 ASHGEGFDVRCVWTT
+866 
-881 NADGWGTA
+881 
-889 ETQRNIEY
+889 
-897 YSLRWVKPDELVVG
+897 YSLRPGYTVHPQPQMHFVCYGNFTDESRQSSVYETRTYTRMLWKQNTWEIGKKNIALQMGDLTNLNIHGMNMQGYSMYINSVYFTGTVTQVKPDGTPVRVANDRG
-911 DIGQMSHSSNEYIYV
+911 AWQAGKYDYYDRVSHN
-926 RGGSK
+926 GC
-931 YKVIVEGEINT
+931 
-942 DIILHTDTYTV
+942 LWLCV
-953 NEQTL
+953 NEKGTDSEPTEGNADWLKQVDKGADGTEGSSPVMLAITSSKGVLFQGGVQETL
-958 HVRNQIEN
+958 LTATAYRDNLDITAKIPPSRFSWTRTSANTEDDALWNSTHRNVGRSI
-966 VPVPNLKETG
+966 T
-976 IDIYNR
+976 ID
-982 TVKVTADNFYVSST
+982 ADDVNKS
-996 SGTPIAVFTTN
+996 AVFSC
-1007 KDGKPVLKAEYIDVD
+1007 DVE
-1022 DLYVKHLDGAKGSL
+1022 LSGL
-1036 ESGSIGGF
+1036 E
-1044 ELANGRIGTIFSA
+1044 L
-1057 DSSYGLSISNTD
+1057 
-1069 LHVGN
+1069 
-1074 SSAMVFLGPGSS
+1074 
-1086 NTGVGTSSA
+1086 
-1095 VRIESNR
+1095 
-1102 TGRTVIQLAYNDASL
+1102 
-1117 YSAGLRI
+1117 
-1124 KSTGGRERKY
+1124 
-1134 GVISELPSLGSA
+1134 
-1146 FVGTRLSFHAIYS
+1146 
-1159 VGQGI
+1159 
-1164 TMDLSKYSIFLVSSY
+1164 
-1179 IGDCSISLPSES
+1179 
-1191 QVCEFFGLPQGFE
+1191 
-1204 NSLPSDFAVEF
+1204 
-1215 TIKCTGSSQ
+1215 
-1224 IRVMGVYNANERLVV
+1224 
-1239 EGYPMRAGDSLHLL
+1239 
-1253 LMKQGG
+1253 
-1259 FRYHCLYY
+1259 
-1267 NTDQ
+1267 

>member
-44 LDVGDY
+44 LDVEDY

-226 ARLQLPSRAKY
+226 SRLQLPSRAKY

-265 AVASVR
+265 SVASVR

-356 PKQGDKY
+356 PKPGDKY
-363 IPWNFALPQT
+363 IPWNFALPQA

-387 DYLATYSFD
+387 DYLAAYSFD

-519 PDSTMYLQKFLGGI
+519 PDSTRHLLSLLDGAVFGKDGFASGLTGFGAKIDKDGNGEMRGLRLWEWLEVPELRYNRVEAVAGIKWRSPGMGI
-533 ITTFLQSPE
+533 IESCQPDQSPE
-542 FVSGAMGHGFII
+542 GELLGTGIVQLKLEDGELGMVVLDDIALGIYHFGDERDAMLDKDDSKGNFAVKGFATTYFRITGVSGKD
-554 RQNEDGTTYAE
+554 N
-565 VDKLMV
+565 
-571 RMKAVFQS
+571 
-579 LEIMK
+579 
-584 TELAGASFMFNAS
+584 N
-597 GARMTIVRTE
+597 
-607 RFDHQPAEFA
+607 
-617 DGSEAVFADGSRAV
+617 
-631 FAGAGEPFIRCWFVA
+631 
-646 DDGETAIENRFR
+646 
-658 VGNLVRSQ
+658 
-666 TFNIKA
+666 TF
-672 GAYEGVSNRFWW
+672 
-684 REVIGVGD
+684 
-692 DYIDIAI
+692 
-699 ARCAEGSDLPA
+699 
-710 EGDVCVQ
+710 
-717 LGDLNDID
+717 
-725 YQSAIVLS
+725 
-733 AYGEDAP
+733 
-740 YLTMYQGI
+740 T
-748 NSYSLAE
+748 
-755 RDMFSIGYDKMKKEC
+755 
-770 YVRNYGRMYMGDRT
+770 
-784 RNRYFDFDGN
+784 
-794 RFVVAADEIR
+794 
-804 LGGRNVEDIIIDET
+804 
-818 RITQKT
+818 
-824 LDATALDENKY
+824 
-835 YPITFNLWTGSPK
+835 
-848 VRISLVRT
+848 
-856 LNRSFGVPSY
+856 
-866 ASHGEGFDVRCVWTT
+866 
-881 NADGWGTA
+881 
-889 ETQRNIEY
+889 
-897 YSLRWVKPDELVVG
+897 YSLRPGYTVHPQPQMHFVCYGNFTDESRQSSVYETRTYTRMLWKQNTWEIGKKNIALQQGDLTNLIIHGMNMQGYSMYINSVYFTGTVTQVKPDGTPVRVANDRG
-911 DIGQMSHSSNEYIYV
+911 AWQAGKYDYYDRVSHN
-926 RGGSK
+926 GC
-931 YKVIVEGEINT
+931 
-942 DIILHTDTYTV
+942 LWLCV
-953 NEQTL
+953 NEKGTDSEPTEGNADWLKQVDKGADGTEGSSPVMLAITSSKGVLFQGGVQETL
-958 HVRNQIEN
+958 LTATAYRDNLDITAKIPPSRFSWTRTSTNTEDDKLWNSTHRNVGRSI
-966 VPVPNLKETG
+966 T
-976 IDIYNR
+976 ID
-982 TVKVTADNFYVSST
+982 ADDVNKS
-996 SGTPIAVFTTN
+996 AVF
-1007 KDGKPVLKAEYIDVD
+1007 
-1022 DLYVKHLDGAKGSL
+1022 S
-1036 ESGSIGGF
+1036 
-1044 ELANGRIGTIFSA
+1044 
-1057 DSSYGLSISNTD
+1057 
-1069 LHVGN
+1069 
-1074 SSAMVFLGPGSS
+1074 
-1086 NTGVGTSSA
+1086 
-1095 VRIESNR
+1095 
-1102 TGRTVIQLAYNDASL
+1102 
-1117 YSAGLRI
+1117 
-1124 KSTGGRERKY
+1124 
-1134 GVISELPSLGSA
+1134 
-1146 FVGTRLSFHAIYS
+1146 
-1159 VGQGI
+1159 
-1164 TMDLSKYSIFLVSSY
+1164 
-1179 IGDCSISLPSES
+1179 C
-1191 QVCEFFGLPQGFE
+1191 
-1204 NSLPSDFAVEF
+1204 
-1215 TIKCTGSSQ
+1215 
-1224 IRVMGVYNANERLVV
+1224 VV
-1239 EGYPMRAGDSLHLL
+1239 ELSGLDL
-1253 LMKQGG
+1253 
-1259 FRYHCLYY
+1259 
-1267 NTDQ
+1267 

>member
-1 MELYSKS
+1 
-8 GTLLMDI
+8 MDI

-226 ARLQLPSRAKY
+226 SRLQLPSRAKY

-291 GMDWNPEDCQIAG
+291 GMDWNPEDCRIAG

-356 PKQGDKY
+356 PKPGDKY
-363 IPWNFALPQT
+363 IPWNFALPQA

-387 DYLATYSFD
+387 DYLAAYSFD

-519 PDSTMYLQKFLGGI
+519 PDSTRHLLSLLDGAVFGKDGFASGLTGFGAKIDKDGNGEMRGLRLWEWLEVPELRYNRVEAVAGIKWRSPGMGI
-533 ITTFLQSPE
+533 IESCQPDQSPE
-542 FVSGAMGHGFII
+542 GELLGTGIVQLKLEDGELGMVVLDDIALGIYHFGDERDAMLDKDDSKGNFAVKGFATTYFRITGVSGKD
-554 RQNEDGTTYAE
+554 N
-565 VDKLMV
+565 
-571 RMKAVFQS
+571 
-579 LEIMK
+579 K
-584 TELAGASFMFNAS
+584 TF
-597 GARMTIVRTE
+597 T
-607 RFDHQPAEFA
+607 
-617 DGSEAVFADGSRAV
+617 
-631 FAGAGEPFIRCWFVA
+631 
-646 DDGETAIENRFR
+646 
-658 VGNLVRSQ
+658 
-666 TFNIKA
+666 
-672 GAYEGVSNRFWW
+672 
-684 REVIGVGD
+684 
-692 DYIDIAI
+692 
-699 ARCAEGSDLPA
+699 
-710 EGDVCVQ
+710 
-717 LGDLNDID
+717 
-725 YQSAIVLS
+725 
-733 AYGEDAP
+733 
-740 YLTMYQGI
+740 
-748 NSYSLAE
+748 
-755 RDMFSIGYDKMKKEC
+755 
-770 YVRNYGRMYMGDRT
+770 
-784 RNRYFDFDGN
+784 
-794 RFVVAADEIR
+794 
-804 LGGRNVEDIIIDET
+804 
-818 RITQKT
+818 
-824 LDATALDENKY
+824 
-835 YPITFNLWTGSPK
+835 
-848 VRISLVRT
+848 
-856 LNRSFGVPSY
+856 
-866 ASHGEGFDVRCVWTT
+866 
-881 NADGWGTA
+881 
-889 ETQRNIEY
+889 
-897 YSLRWVKPDELVVG
+897 YSLRPGYTVHPQPQMHFVCYGNFTDESRQSSVYETRAYTRMLWKQNTWEIGKKNIALQQGDLTNLNIHGMNMQGYSMYINSVYFTGTVTQVKPDGTPVRVANDRG
-911 DIGQMSHSSNEYIYV
+911 AWQAGKYDYYDRVSHN
-926 RGGSK
+926 GC
-931 YKVIVEGEINT
+931 
-942 DIILHTDTYTV
+942 LWLCV
-953 NEQTL
+953 NEKGTDSEPTEGNADWLKQVDKGADGTEGSSPVMLAITSSKGVLFQGGVQETL
-958 HVRNQIEN
+958 LTATAYRDNLDITAKIPPSRFSWTRTSTNTEDDALWNSTHRNVGRSI
-966 VPVPNLKETG
+966 T
-976 IDIYNR
+976 ID
-982 TVKVTADNFYVSST
+982 ADDVNKS
-996 SGTPIAVFTTN
+996 AVFSC
-1007 KDGKPVLKAEYIDVD
+1007 DVELSGL
-1022 DLYVKHLDGAKGSL
+1022 DL
-1036 ESGSIGGF
+1036 
-1044 ELANGRIGTIFSA
+1044 
-1057 DSSYGLSISNTD
+1057 
-1069 LHVGN
+1069 
-1074 SSAMVFLGPGSS
+1074 
-1086 NTGVGTSSA
+1086 
-1095 VRIESNR
+1095 
-1102 TGRTVIQLAYNDASL
+1102 
-1117 YSAGLRI
+1117 
-1124 KSTGGRERKY
+1124 
-1134 GVISELPSLGSA
+1134 
-1146 FVGTRLSFHAIYS
+1146 
-1159 VGQGI
+1159 
-1164 TMDLSKYSIFLVSSY
+1164 
-1179 IGDCSISLPSES
+1179 
-1191 QVCEFFGLPQGFE
+1191 
-1204 NSLPSDFAVEF
+1204 
-1215 TIKCTGSSQ
+1215 
-1224 IRVMGVYNANERLVV
+1224 
-1239 EGYPMRAGDSLHLL
+1239 
-1253 LMKQGG
+1253 
-1259 FRYHCLYY
+1259 
-1267 NTDQ
+1267 

>member
-1 MELYSKS
+1 
-8 GTLLMDI
+8 MDI

-33 SLSFMQPVFRK
+33 SLSFTRPVFRK

-94 TKGESTSEFSYDG
+94 TEGEPTSEFSYDG

-226 ARLQLPSRAKY
+226 SRLQLPSRAKY

-265 AVASVR
+265 VVASVR

-356 PKQGDKY
+356 PKPGDKY
-363 IPWNFALPQT
+363 IPWNFALPQA

-387 DYLATYSFD
+387 DYLAAYSFD

-519 PDSTMYLQKFLGGI
+519 PDSTRHLLSLLDGAVFGKDGFASGLTGFGAKIDKDGNGEMRGLRLWEWLEVPELRYNRVEAVAGIKWRSPGMGI
-533 ITTFLQSPE
+533 IESCQPDRSPE
-542 FVSGAMGHGFII
+542 GELLSTGTVQLKLEDGELGMVVLDDIALGIYHFGDERDAMLDKDDSKGNFAVKGFATTYFRITGVSGKD
-554 RQNEDGTTYAE
+554 N
-565 VDKLMV
+565 
-571 RMKAVFQS
+571 
-579 LEIMK
+579 K
-584 TELAGASFMFNAS
+584 TF
-597 GARMTIVRTE
+597 T
-607 RFDHQPAEFA
+607 
-617 DGSEAVFADGSRAV
+617 
-631 FAGAGEPFIRCWFVA
+631 
-646 DDGETAIENRFR
+646 
-658 VGNLVRSQ
+658 
-666 TFNIKA
+666 
-672 GAYEGVSNRFWW
+672 
-684 REVIGVGD
+684 
-692 DYIDIAI
+692 
-699 ARCAEGSDLPA
+699 
-710 EGDVCVQ
+710 
-717 LGDLNDID
+717 
-725 YQSAIVLS
+725 
-733 AYGEDAP
+733 
-740 YLTMYQGI
+740 
-748 NSYSLAE
+748 
-755 RDMFSIGYDKMKKEC
+755 
-770 YVRNYGRMYMGDRT
+770 
-784 RNRYFDFDGN
+784 
-794 RFVVAADEIR
+794 
-804 LGGRNVEDIIIDET
+804 
-818 RITQKT
+818 
-824 LDATALDENKY
+824 
-835 YPITFNLWTGSPK
+835 
-848 VRISLVRT
+848 
-856 LNRSFGVPSY
+856 
-866 ASHGEGFDVRCVWTT
+866 
-881 NADGWGTA
+881 
-889 ETQRNIEY
+889 
-897 YSLRWVKPDELVVG
+897 YSLRPGYTVHPQPQMHFVCYGNFTDESRQSSVYETRTYTRMLWKQNTWEIGKKNIALQMGDLTNLNIHGMNMQGYSMYINSVYFTGTVTQVKPDGTPVRVANDRG
-911 DIGQMSHSSNEYIYV
+911 AWQAGKYDYYDRVSHN
-926 RGGSK
+926 GC
-931 YKVIVEGEINT
+931 
-942 DIILHTDTYTV
+942 LWLCV
-953 NEQTL
+953 NEKGTDGEPTEGNADWLKQVDKGADGTEGSSPVMLAITSSKGVLFQGGVQETL
-958 HVRNQIEN
+958 LTATAYRDNLDITAKIPPSRFSWTRTSANTEDDKLWNSTHRNVGRSI
-966 VPVPNLKETG
+966 T
-976 IDIYNR
+976 ID
-982 TVKVTADNFYVSST
+982 ADDVNKS
-996 SGTPIAVFTTN
+996 AVFSC
-1007 KDGKPVLKAEYIDVD
+1007 DVELSGL
-1022 DLYVKHLDGAKGSL
+1022 DL
-1036 ESGSIGGF
+1036 
-1044 ELANGRIGTIFSA
+1044 
-1057 DSSYGLSISNTD
+1057 
-1069 LHVGN
+1069 
-1074 SSAMVFLGPGSS
+1074 
-1086 NTGVGTSSA
+1086 
-1095 VRIESNR
+1095 
-1102 TGRTVIQLAYNDASL
+1102 
-1117 YSAGLRI
+1117 
-1124 KSTGGRERKY
+1124 
-1134 GVISELPSLGSA
+1134 
-1146 FVGTRLSFHAIYS
+1146 
-1159 VGQGI
+1159 
-1164 TMDLSKYSIFLVSSY
+1164 
-1179 IGDCSISLPSES
+1179 
-1191 QVCEFFGLPQGFE
+1191 
-1204 NSLPSDFAVEF
+1204 
-1215 TIKCTGSSQ
+1215 
-1224 IRVMGVYNANERLVV
+1224 
-1239 EGYPMRAGDSLHLL
+1239 
-1253 LMKQGG
+1253 
-1259 FRYHCLYY
+1259 
-1267 NTDQ
+1267 

>member
-1 MELYSKS
+1 
-8 GTLLMDI
+8 MDI

-226 ARLQLPSRAKY
+226 SRLQLPSRAKY
-237 VDKNADLYGIIED
+237 VDKDADLYGIIED

-265 AVASVR
+265 SVASVR
-271 TEEKTNEDGRKY
+271 TGEKTNEDGRKY

-363 IPWNFALPQT
+363 IPWNFALPQA

-387 DYLATYSFD
+387 DYLAAYSFD

-483 EQYVYDVIKSFEGK
+483 EQYVYDVIKSFEGE

-519 PDSTMYLQKFLGGI
+519 PDSTRHLLSLLDGAVFGKDGFASGLTGFGAKIDKDGNGEMRGLRLWEWLEVPELRYNRVEAVAGIKWRSPGMGI
-533 ITTFLQSPE
+533 IESCQPDQSPE
-542 FVSGAMGHGFII
+542 GELLGTGIV
-554 RQNEDGTTYAE
+554 QLKLEDGELGMVVLDDIALGIYHFGDERDAMLDKDDSKGNFAVKGFATTY
-565 VDKLMV
+565 
-571 RMKAVFQS
+571 F
-579 LEIMK
+579 
-584 TELAGASFMFNAS
+584 
-597 GARMTIVRTE
+597 
-607 RFDHQPAEFA
+607 
-617 DGSEAVFADGSRAV
+617 
-631 FAGAGEPFIRCWFVA
+631 
-646 DDGETAIENRFR
+646 
-658 VGNLVRSQ
+658 
-666 TFNIKA
+666 
-672 GAYEGVSNRFWW
+672 
-684 REVIGVGD
+684 
-692 DYIDIAI
+692 
-699 ARCAEGSDLPA
+699 
-710 EGDVCVQ
+710 
-717 LGDLNDID
+717 
-725 YQSAIVLS
+725 
-733 AYGEDAP
+733 
-740 YLTMYQGI
+740 
-748 NSYSLAE
+748 
-755 RDMFSIGYDKMKKEC
+755 
-770 YVRNYGRMYMGDRT
+770 
-784 RNRYFDFDGN
+784 
-794 RFVVAADEIR
+794 
-804 LGGRNVEDIIIDET
+804 
-818 RITQKT
+818 RITGLSGK
-824 LDATALDENKY
+824 DNN
-835 YPITFNLWTGSPK
+835 TFT
-848 VRISLVRT
+848 
-856 LNRSFGVPSY
+856 
-866 ASHGEGFDVRCVWTT
+866 
-881 NADGWGTA
+881 
-889 ETQRNIEY
+889 
-897 YSLRWVKPDELVVG
+897 YSLRPGYTVHPQPQMHFVCYGNFTDESRQSSVYETRTYTRMLWKQNTWEIGKKNIALQQGDLTNLNIHGMNMQGYSMYINSVYFTGTVTQVKPDGTPVRVANDRG
-911 DIGQMSHSSNEYIYV
+911 AWQAGKYDYYDRVSHN
-926 RGGSK
+926 GC
-931 YKVIVEGEINT
+931 
-942 DIILHTDTYTV
+942 LWLCV
-953 NEQTL
+953 NEKGTDSEPSEGNADWLKQVDKGADGTEGSSPVMLAITSSKGVLFQGGVQETL
-958 HVRNQIEN
+958 LTATAYRDNLDITAKIPPSRFSWTRTSANTEDDKLWNSTHRNVGRSI
-966 VPVPNLKETG
+966 T
-976 IDIYNR
+976 ID
-982 TVKVTADNFYVSST
+982 ADDVNKS
-996 SGTPIAVFTTN
+996 AVFSC
-1007 KDGKPVLKAEYIDVD
+1007 DVELSGL
-1022 DLYVKHLDGAKGSL
+1022 DL
-1036 ESGSIGGF
+1036 
-1044 ELANGRIGTIFSA
+1044 
-1057 DSSYGLSISNTD
+1057 
-1069 LHVGN
+1069 
-1074 SSAMVFLGPGSS
+1074 
-1086 NTGVGTSSA
+1086 
-1095 VRIESNR
+1095 
-1102 TGRTVIQLAYNDASL
+1102 
-1117 YSAGLRI
+1117 
-1124 KSTGGRERKY
+1124 
-1134 GVISELPSLGSA
+1134 
-1146 FVGTRLSFHAIYS
+1146 
-1159 VGQGI
+1159 
-1164 TMDLSKYSIFLVSSY
+1164 
-1179 IGDCSISLPSES
+1179 
-1191 QVCEFFGLPQGFE
+1191 
-1204 NSLPSDFAVEF
+1204 
-1215 TIKCTGSSQ
+1215 
-1224 IRVMGVYNANERLVV
+1224 
-1239 EGYPMRAGDSLHLL
+1239 
-1253 LMKQGG
+1253 
-1259 FRYHCLYY
+1259 
-1267 NTDQ
+1267 